1 MENFTGS
8 MDDPVAQRW
17 NSSSIDFADLTIDRN
32 FALLLVS
39 LISAILWIVYITYY
53 NSRVLGYILTRLI
66 NKFYFQDDNFKIG
79 SFTLN
84 ALSGKIMFRDIV
96 YINYDYSLR
105 IQDGYLIFRW
115 WRSYVPKDVSEDLSH
130 SDTRLSIMLN
140 GFELHFYNRCDLYN
154 ELEKIFGL
162 EPVIKQQND
171 DDYTDRDKAMNDAN
185 EKRRRAQETV
195 RSEAA
200 MARTWRDLIPVI
212 KIDICSGRVV
222 FGNRLVPTTLSISVE
237 ESHLVY
243 STKPPASSLD
253 HLMHFVKAKAE
264 NCKVMLAPSP
274 NYTSMVDEPP
284 RYMGEGFVVMSSN
297 YIEVYFYMDEPGLVP
312 EQPVLLQLANGDIVE
327 SAPPIWGV
335 DIKCGKGTD
344 FSYGPWADRQR
355 DHLFKFFFPPNYKN
369 LEVTPQPKPGDIRQT
384 QSFDIRLS
392 TLNEATI
399 DILFTKNKE
408 TNAVHINIGAGSYLE
423 VTLPWIVLQDGYTTK
438 ITGQL
443 LHLEATTSLQY
454 RSLAE
459 SETLEYTVKC
469 HYPLVWNHHQCW
481 QLSLTGCKATT
492 HLVYTHIDFFQDLI
506 NDWSTKA
513 RPDILHFVPY
523 TWKISLLLKECEVV
537 TVSNQYNWIDCSS
550 TNQEN
555 NHVAFCGDLLDVSF
569 DLPFVDFL
577 PDFIP
582 LKIWVQ
588 GEAVDMSL
596 YLPEVNTSKLL
607 LLSLDKNMKLVP
619 CRLKASK
626 WRRKCVKSQGW
637 VDCWSV
643 PIVALSVRY
652 NYHPIPPLGP
662 EPQADITTPEK
673 EEILL
678 SPMRIP
684 RMRKQPQINWT
695 LDGNK
700 FDRTTLPPDKVS
712 VELEVGPSILLAYGT
727 IITSFMNLLENI
739 FGEDQTFTD
748 MQKTPNMETFYWS
761 SDNTKL
767 NDKSSVNQHTEI
779 SIDDSTDSSK
789 GPFDP
794 RHYRP
799 LDVTVSIIIHDIQA
813 HLVKNCSESEPPCP
827 VILIE
832 RFGFEM
838 DKSFRETKLQL
849 LLSPSILVSANNLSR
864 SNPTNSGALY
874 QGHLMLSSFQLRGNG
889 FFSDTNRTV
898 EEDTVE
904 YAWMMELQLG
914 QLTGRL
920 TLPQLYQIISS
931 LETFLL
937 LICDSENE
945 LVPPNPARQCHHGLN
960 NVMCAET
967 DLTLKYRCP
976 TANEIKYK
984 MIRVAIDLIDI
995 YIADS
1000 NTTLQTWISPVRLS
1014 FCNLHGSGFGTG
1026 VTGLLPNIKLALY
1039 TQTNMQANTHHH
1051 SNGSNNS
1058 QNKPPESDNW
1068 VGVGSVALGPLL
1080 IEAASSLPQTP
1091 KNLHLVQQKFLK
1103 LHDDKTKRL
1112 WFLWP
1117 VEGKSS
1123 QCGCTGGCAFFGSNR
1138 NGPNFLKPNPNDLN
1152 EGINVA
1158 MFNIIE
1164 TTPGE
1169 YGYGQSLLHQGQLV
1183 FHTPPY
1189 NSLNVCL
1196 QPTNVATLIPS
1207 PLPQNLNKSPQS
1219 AERRSLTRRF
1229 SYTSMSKGS
1238 NNLLVSS
1245 TKSDVPYARL
1255 VDSSVPLGSTKID
1268 SDSKLNKSILN
1279 VPQMES
1285 SVSDSKLALSCGAK
1299 DNANVTGKKPAPSE
1313 TESFVVP
1320 KVPVR
1325 SVAVSESHYS
1335 LNSQVPPEDTLP
1347 AEVQRTMSITSENHS
1362 EAFFSADEDMFPSR
1376 SSSLKHS
1383 FGSRHSNPRDKSS
1396 FGINDITNE
1405 KWTSSAPKSEAVD
1418 IPDTISNLSTGV
1430 QPDSESG
1437 SVSST
1442 SFISAISSQEDMT
1455 LVNLHMQ
1462 TNKPIVD
1469 SPLLMAS
1476 YMHNLPQYKCP
1487 NWTCCSLPS
1496 GSDVFTLP
1504 LFKRAD
1510 DGTLVYVGQKY
1521 LPSFEPVGKIN
1532 ILRLVSKKDHNNQN
1546 QHGPYS
1552 NLPPHFNSQVKAHP
1566 YPQGWW
1572 DVQQTVQDSQENTTE
1587 KSTAST
1593 VTTTSDSKS
1602 GLFIKLR
1609 GEIDIML
1616 TPLVLESTQKFVESL
1631 TPVLANIHPITNWLP
1646 QMQDRSQSNLV
1657 TDKDDKCKLATIPHS
1672 NVYEESICESLQAT
1686 VTIPKVNMIFI
1697 QSSVVEDMISF
1708 SALDNIQDLTCVS
1721 LFGVSVE
1728 NIIAK
1733 YVSTRKNL
1741 ESVQLYYRPTL
1752 RALGSKK
1759 SFGIMKGPR
1768 ALISAQTS
1776 GKRRGPERG
1785 EPVYIEASQQ
1795 QCEDTTITLNVG
1807 KVHGQLRRIRNESSQ
1822 LKDVTITGIPCQH
1835 SKVSFKFIRV
1845 DSCAKGCESMC
1856 CQNGTATE
1864 AQKDTPIGFIMF
1876 ECGLE
1881 GISIKVSKHS
1891 QSHKPQ
1897 TQTEEKKPLRPDNES
1912 CRESVK
1918 SAEETKPEKDRS
1930 TKSRT
1935 SGIEDLFRKRDSS
1948 SKPSTPNLGSAQPPP
1963 VPPPPEPSTPG
1974 PEEPSNNDS
1983 TTTVVPLKDN
1993 GNTSSCAIDLKV
2005 VWFNFAAPPR
2015 TPITKKIDYTR
2026 LDWNLLSTASP
2037 AINAWMNPCNR
2048 LGIRVVALYRAY
2060 ARRLTATAAS
2070 LMAAALDLAPHH
2082 TLPKSRYGRHT
2093 PMAKQLREEPSLQL
2107 CAVLLRYALQ
2117 ADAAAVQ
2124 ADLAERHLPSLST
2137 LRQLCAVLLR
2147 YALQADA
2154 AAVQADLAE
2163 RHLPSLSTLRQG
2175 VIVLSRQWKN
2185 ILYTPLLLEH
2195 NYKSKVMKPLNVTF
2209 ALPDLLEDSV
2219 EGWQEYP
2226 LETEALDENCLLLNM
2241 DVDKVNLPA
2250 SGAAASPR
2258 PHSFP
2263 STPPSDLDRAVR
2275 AAMEDVAKK
2284 LYKLKV
2290 SPKVD
2295 FSTPTSVD
2303 YGTLKEDLPTVGSN
2317 PSLYSPHGSDENI
2330 KNDRAREDLYQWMA
2344 KQEPIKVEAKSKKPI
2359 IPPSKMNPRAVA
2371 AAMPACSLYPLQGSL
2386 MLLDAHLVFQPFLAA
2401 LGVSPHQVTQG
2412 SQTHATIPSETPA
2425 FLCEKVSIDVDL
2437 KKVADMAVDD
2447 LIQRQNVLYISRG
2460 QLKKHISTMLNFNIS
2475 IRFISQQVNM
2485 PLLRLLHQI
2494 SNMYQNVKDTQI
2506 ELRTQ
2511 TKISH
2516 RQNKHTSEN
2525 LVSVTSLEKEVQ
2537 YATLEPKW
2545 DIMAPTLTPELGLSV
2560 PQSLSQQK
2568 LSQPTRPR
2576 PQSFAQKLRSTGKSV
2591 KGKLGYSSLNE
2602 GAHTP
2607 MYAAGVGAGAGRGA
2621 GPHVTAGTPPGP
2633 GPHASLGS
2641 PVGPGPHASLSSP
2654 SADAADGKLAPRC
2667 WRTVYLLLDLYAN
2680 MPDAETI
2687 THRFSVTTD
2696 IPEHYRHSRPA
2707 RPSSREQNTSNSS
2720 SSAANMGM
2728 VVVGVA
2734 RIHRTR
2740 LLASLSGLKL
2750 EAEITSLQASLSASR
2765 SRQWSLSG
2773 NLGRTM
2779 IVLLEGLAPN
2789 HQTVVRVSVGKSQA
2803 LYGWEAGRQ
2812 GATALLSVGGV
2823 RVDLPQHPVALH
2835 GVMTRSSRQLSSTLQ
2850 ELGVTRTSSRL
2861 SRAGPGGPAGGAGG
2875 SGSSSEGSPAPAPR
2889 PPRPPRPPPAHA
2901 LLNPLHLHFS
2911 ILLQSLSIT
2920 AALLPSLQAQYKMEQ
2935 VQSSGVTGNKA
2946 QFTVELQQH
2955 SLSFVTKL
2963 QVSEAN
2969 IPASAAVW
2977 LPGVHVAGRVL
2988 EQRGAAR
2995 REGALLRAGRYVA
3008 ASADIGLF
3016 EHTLSTDLLNHLV
3029 FVQKVFMKEVN
3040 EVVQK
3045 VYGGEKPVPLWNE
3058 EEASTSA
3065 LSRILFS
3072 LTIRIKRIQLTATT
3086 PSNSAVRLE
3095 TGAVEFEIS
3104 NRVQNVQQ
3112 PTEPH
3117 EVRLFARAQVDVNL
3131 SLGQLIR
3138 NAMFEEAEP
3147 EFQQYAFFNTR
3158 ISMRNAFQDEMVC
3171 GDDKEVVLITL
3182 KRPLIYIQPVAVDK
3196 AILVWLNYKN
3206 AYEYWNEKRLNLNK
3220 EVLTATQQVFEKVQL
3235 TSQITTPHLST
3246 LFLQLNVDDIGICL
3260 PLNQPPMEVNEVVQ
3274 KVYGG
3279 EKPVPL
3285 WNEEEASTSALSRIL
3300 FSLTIRIKRIQLTAT
3315 TPSNSA
3321 VRLET
3326 GAVEFEIS
3334 NRVQNVQQ
3342 PTEPHE
3348 VRLFARAQVDV
3359 NLSLGQL
3366 IRNAMFEEAEPEF
3379 QQYAFFNTR
3388 ISMRNAFQ
3396 DEMVCGDDKE
3406 VVLITLKRPL
3416 IYIQPVAVDKAIL
3429 VWLNYKN
3436 AYEYWNEKRLNL
3448 NKEVLT
3454 ATQQVFEKV
3463 QLTSQI
3469 TTPHLSTLFLQ
3480 LNVDD
3485 IGICLPLNQPPMAR
3499 WGLGRGAWGAWCGE
3513 GEARGAVVVT
3523 LDATNIG
3530 ACSSGALVSKGRFV
3544 GLCLR
3549 FADDFEASLDD
3560 WKPRPDEPSL
3570 NVCCVSEGTYEVCSR
3585 TTAAKHNENAKW
3597 FLNVSWQMEGVDI
3610 HLDVNVGKQ
3619 LSALGHTLTMLT
3631 GYEEE
3636 DPLKMDYES
3645 DLDDEA
3651 DNSKDSQ
3658 ESIILRRKYTDHLPA
3673 FVFDTSIDAKK
3684 RSKLIEKEMNEQAK
3698 IINDLRT
3705 LGASH
3710 TTIEYEMKRL
3720 HDLEAL
3726 VFKDFRRDMIQKLRR
3741 QSVRASSITKGKLGL
3756 GSNRSKSFVVPSPP
3770 QERKDFEGA
3779 GEPNLAMSPGVGDS
3793 GETLLLGDEDN
3804 RLADIIEGGSW
3815 SSMESEPLTGP
3826 SRSASLRGPRPGTGG
3841 SRPLA
3846 TPSVQRQS
3854 SLPAHPDHWPDELE
3868 GVELRRKHE
3877 HSVPQSEGPGSEN
3890 KTNKAKTAEPNIDF
3904 ELDVKVYINSGKCVL
3919 HTKEPSKEDDSIK
3932 IGRMRVGR
3940 SASGGLAEGSG
3951 AGGSPTA
3958 ARRKQPHPRHQP
3970 TLDLTVFRVP
3980 GLDLKVHYESKTL
3993 PEEATSPQ
4001 TVPPLPSLN
4010 VGARKVGV
4018 KKAALFAWIT
4028 LQSIPEETI
4037 ISPHI
4042 LEFLEQTLEPIPTKA
4057 SFSTP
4062 TPEAESGSRSRS
4074 VEGASYGQYVY
4085 ASFPVDVIVHF
4096 HMQPSTFR
4104 FSCLP
4109 ASRVECLLQLP
4120 SLQIVFSS
4128 KRASDEEMA
4137 EPAVA
4142 MGGLSVTGCLAD
4154 FSVNMF
4160 HPYGGKKSSLK
4171 EAQWSPLSDT
4181 ERKDSLSINVEFVKF
4196 HLSRSRKLDFQ
4207 TDQDQSKAT
4216 VRFSTIVDVGSA
4228 WFKYDMRR
4236 LGEILAFPKAW
4247 YRRTIV
4253 RRMFLGDLSLHDT
4266 RDHGTS
4272 SNAPVS
4278 PVLPQREK
4286 TKTVDHQKPKESKA
4300 AAPAM
4305 GAAWETLVLF
4315 AVNFTKL
4322 NVHMNMGNVMGNV
4335 SWQSRDFNCSGRLS
4349 IGSTGHRNM
4358 LLGVALAG
4366 SELDARGGIVGGAIA
4381 LSSIDTYVHIEE
4393 EAGCNPGHV
4402 CGVRLAALELRL
4414 EYMGTPV
4421 LMARVS
4427 RLQAALRDEWLARCR
4442 QPPHHPHRPTS
4453 RPAIILTHGTLS
4465 WHQLQILMS
4474 RSTTPDLLKMQLK
4487 LEEFFTQQFKS
4498 SKRVFSSLHPNYTN
4512 SRRDRREP
4520 PPAAA
4525 AAAGEA
4531 GSAPAPELR
4540 HHRHWQE
4547 VLYLVSGM
4555 QLSTLPTPLPAN
4567 GTVLG
4572 GTMELH
4578 GSNIS
4583 LACFHGNSF
4592 KSKSWALFSLK
4603 DPCIS
4608 FATEAQQVAS
4618 EEGSMEV
4625 HVVQSL
4631 TASLGS
4637 TGSGARA
4644 HVSQATVCRMTR
4656 ALLFPPQF
4664 KTLREWF
4671 HYAFANSEIDAIELF
4686 PSLERE
4692 TNTSSSGAG
4701 STNSTERKAGAA
4713 DKHVREVIFALPSLQ
4728 LHLRT
4733 HHLQAHAPPTDTDEK
4748 PVVECSFITEFEDHI
4763 FVSVDAEAFLFLH
4776 DLISSYI
4783 KEKDRVMPGAS
4794 RAGWA
4799 ESGGA
4804 STSASRAGAAPRPEG
4819 VAQDYRDYRC
4829 VTWHLEPTVRLLSW
4843 AGKSIEP
4850 YGVDYILQKLGFSH
4864 ARTTI
4869 PKWLQRGTLDP
4880 LDKLLSLV
4888 LLRLVAIVPHK

>member
-1 MENFTGS
+1 MST
-8 MDDPVAQRW
+8 DDGAPVAQGW
-17 NSSSIDFADLTIDRN
+17 NSTLSDYMEITMDRN

-96 YINYDYSLR
+96 YINYDYTLR

-162 EPVIKQQND
+162 EPVIKQPND

-355 DHLFKFFFPPNYKN
+355 DHLFRFFFPPNYKN
-369 LEVTPQPKPGDIRQT
+369 LEVTPQPKPGDVRQT

-748 MQKTPNMETFYWS
+748 MQKSPSAETFYWS
-761 SDNTKL
+761 SENAKA

-779 SIDDSTDSSK
+779 SMDDSTDSSK

-827 VILIE
+827 VVLIE

-864 SNPTNSGALY
+864 SNTTNSGALY

-945 LVPPNPARQCHHGLN
+945 LVPPNPARQCHHGMN
-960 NVMCAET
+960 NVMCQET

-1000 NTTLQTWISPVRLS
+1000 NTTLQSWISPVRLS
-1014 FCNLHGSGFGTG
+1014 YCNLHGSGFGTG

-1039 TQTNMQANTHHH
+1039 TQTNMQTNTHHH

-1169 YGYGQSLLHQGQLV
+1169 YGYGQSLLHSGQLV

-1255 VDSSVPLGSTKID
+1255 VDSSVPLGSSKID

-1285 SVSDSKLALSCGAK
+1285 SVSDSKLALSCGVK
-1299 DNANVTGKKPAPSE
+1299 EPGKKPATGEAE
-1313 TESFVVP
+1313 TFVVP

-1335 LNSQVPPEDTLP
+1335 LNSQVPPEETLNQ
-1347 AEVQRTMSITSENHS
+1347 EVQRTMSITSENHS

-1383 FGSRHSNPRDKSS
+1383 FGSRHSNTRDKSS

-1405 KWTSSAPKSEAVD
+1405 KWNNSAPKSEAVD

-1487 NWTCCSLPS
+1487 NWSSCSLPS

-1521 LPSFEPVGKIN
+1521 LPSFEPLGKIN
-1532 ILRLVSKKDHNNQN
+1532 ILRLVAKKDLNNQN

-1602 GLFIKLR
+1602 GVFVKLR

-1631 TPVLANIHPITNWLP
+1631 TPILANIHPITVINHLRLLCISSVSSANVLKQKQYVQNWLP

-1672 NVYEESICESLQAT
+1672 NVYEESILESLQAT

-1733 YVSTRKNL
+1733 YVSNRKNL

-1822 LKDVTITGIPCQH
+1822 LKDVTVTGIPCQH

-1856 CQNGTATE
+1856 CQNGTPAE
-1864 AQKDTPIGFIMF
+1864 AQKDSPIGFIMF

-1918 SAEETKPEKDRS
+1918 SAEESKPDKERS

-1948 SKPSTPNLGSAQPPP
+1948 SKPSTPNLGNAQPPP

-1974 PEEPSNNDS
+1974 PDEPSNNDS

-2137 LRQLCAVLLR
+2137 LRQ
-2147 YALQADA
+2147 
-2154 AAVQADLAE
+2154 
-2163 RHLPSLSTLRQG
+2163 G

-2241 DVDKVNLPA
+2241 DVDKVNLPTTGVEA
-2250 SGAAASPR
+2250 CPR

-2263 STPPSDLDRAVR
+2263 STPPSVR
-2275 AAMEDVAKK
+2275 AAQSSRASLVFPS
-2284 LYKLKV
+2284 L
-2290 SPKVD
+2290 P
-2295 FSTPTSVD
+2295 FSTRKPAFHDDAIAID

-2344 KQEPIKVEAKSKKPI
+2344 KQEPIKVEPKSKKPI

-2401 LGVSPHQVTQG
+2401 LGVSPNQVTQG
-2412 SQTHATIPSETPA
+2412 ESKNKSGSGDGVNSGSGGPPALDSLGSKLSLIAWMDMFRIDIVVSDLAARDRRHAGKGKGSQPHGAPSETPA

-2516 RQNKHTSEN
+2516 RQNKHTSSSVSDFREN

-2545 DIMAPTLTPELGLSV
+2545 DLMAGATLTPELSATV

-2568 LSQPTRPR
+2568 LAQPATRPR

-2607 MYAAGVGAGAGRGA
+2607 MYAAGSSAT
-2621 GPHVTAGTPPGP
+2621 GP
-2633 GPHASLGS
+2633 AS
-2641 PVGPGPHASLSSP
+2641 PGPGPHASLSSP

-2696 IPEHYRHSRPA
+2696 IPEHYRHSRTQ

-2750 EAEITSLQASLSASR
+2750 EAEITSLQASFSASR
-2765 SRQWSLSG
+2765 SRQWSLTG

-2779 IVLLEGLAPN
+2779 IVLLEGVAPN

-2861 SRAGPGGPAGGAGG
+2861 SRAAPGGAAPGGAAPG

-2889 PPRPPRPPPAHA
+2889 PPRQARAPPPHP

-2946 QFTVELQQH
+2946 QFTVDLQQH

-2963 QVSEAN
+2963 QVAEAN
-2969 IPASAAVW
+2969 IPAEAAVW

-2995 REGALLRAGRYVA
+2995 QEGALLRAGRYVA

-3260 PLNQPPMEVNEVVQ
+3260 PLNQPPM
-3274 KVYGG
+3274 
-3279 EKPVPL
+3279 
-3285 WNEEEASTSALSRIL
+3285 
-3300 FSLTIRIKRIQLTAT
+3300 
-3315 TPSNSA
+3315 
-3321 VRLET
+3321 
-3326 GAVEFEIS
+3326 
-3334 NRVQNVQQ
+3334 
-3342 PTEPHE
+3342 
-3348 VRLFARAQVDV
+3348 
-3359 NLSLGQL
+3359 
-3366 IRNAMFEEAEPEF
+3366 
-3379 QQYAFFNTR
+3379 
-3388 ISMRNAFQ
+3388 
-3396 DEMVCGDDKE
+3396 
-3406 VVLITLKRPL
+3406 
-3416 IYIQPVAVDKAIL
+3416 
-3429 VWLNYKN
+3429 
-3436 AYEYWNEKRLNL
+3436 
-3448 NKEVLT
+3448 
-3454 ATQQVFEKV
+3454 
-3463 QLTSQI
+3463 
-3469 TTPHLSTLFLQ
+3469 
-3480 LNVDD
+3480 
-3485 IGICLPLNQPPMAR
+3485 AR

-3523 LDATNIG
+3523 LESTNIG

-3560 WKPRPDEPSL
+3560 WKPRADEPSL

-3597 FLNVSWQMEGVDI
+3597 FLNVSWEMEGVDI

-3756 GSNRSKSFVVPSPP
+3756 GSNRSKSFVVPTPP
-3770 QERKDFEGA
+3770 QERKDFEGLV
-3779 GEPNLAMSPGVGDS
+3779 EPNLAMSPGVGDS

-3826 SRSASLRGPRPGTGG
+3826 SRSASLRGPRGG
-3841 SRPLA
+3841 AGSSRALA
-3846 TPSVQRQS
+3846 APAVQRQS

-3868 GVELRRKHE
+3868 GVELRRKHTD
-3877 HSVPQSEGPGSEN
+3877 HSGLQSEGLSSEKQTSKS
-3890 KTNKAKTAEPNIDF
+3890 KTTEPNIDF

-3940 SASGGLAEGSG
+3940 SASGGLAEG
-3951 AGGSPTA
+3951 ATGGSSSPTA
-3958 ARRKQPHPRHQP
+3958 ARRKAPHARHQP
-3970 TLDLTVFRVP
+3970 VLDLTVFRVP

-3993 PEEATSPQ
+3993 PEEANSPQ
-4001 TVPPLPSLN
+4001 TVPPMPSLNLN
-4010 VGARKVGV
+4010 VGARKVGI

-4207 TDQDQSKAT
+4207 TEQDQSKAT

-4266 RDHGTS
+4266 RDHGPSS

-4286 TKTVDHQKPKESKA
+4286 MKTVPEQKSKDSSKA
-4300 AAPAM
+4300 SAPAM

-4335 SWQSRDFNCSGRLS
+4335 SWQSRDFNCTGRLS

-4358 LLGVALAG
+4358 LVGVALAS
-4366 SELDARGGIVGGAIA
+4366 SELDARGGIVGGAIS

-4427 RLQAALRDEWLARCR
+4427 RLQAALRDEWLARNR
-4442 QPPHHPHRPTS
+4442 HPAHHPHRPTS

-4512 SRRDRREP
+4512 ARRDRREP
-4520 PPAAA
+4520 PAAAPAPAEGAAPPPAAA
-4525 AAAGEA
+4525 
-4531 GSAPAPELR
+4531 ELR
-4540 HHRHWQE
+4540 HHRHWQK
-4547 VLYLVSGM
+4547 VLQLVSGM

-4578 GSNIS
+4578 GTNIS

-4618 EEGSMEV
+4618 EEGEMEV

-4631 TASLGS
+4631 TASLGGLGPG
-4637 TGSGARA
+4637 GSGARA
-4644 HVSQATVCRMTR
+4644 HVSMATVCRMTR

-4664 KTLREWF
+4664 KTLKEWF

-4686 PSLERE
+4686 PSLERDP
-4692 TNTSSSGAG
+4692 TGTTSSNTSGSSAN
-4701 STNSTERKAGAA
+4701 TNSTERNKAAA

-4733 HHLQAHAPPTDTDEK
+4733 HHLQAHTPPTESDEK

-4783 KEKDRVMPGAS
+4783 KEKDRLMPGGARAS
-4794 RAGWA
+4794 WA
-4799 ESGGA
+4799 DANAPGGA
-4804 STSASRAGAAPRPEG
+4804 RARPEG
-4819 VAQDYRDYRC
+4819 PPQDYRDYRC

>member
-1 MENFTGS
+1 MNDTGS
-8 MDDPVAQRW
+8 LDPVAERW
-17 NSSSIDFADLTIDRN
+17 NSSSIDFAEITMDRN

-39 LISAILWIVYITYY
+39 LVSAMLWVVYITYY

-66 NKFYFQDDNFKIG
+66 NRFYFQDENFKIG

-84 ALSGKIMFRDIV
+84 ALSGKIMFCDIV
-96 YINYDYSLR
+96 YINYDYTLR

-140 GFELHFYNRCDLYN
+140 GFELHFYNRCDLYA
-154 ELEKIFGL
+154 ELEKTFGL
-162 EPVIKQQND
+162 DPVIKQQHD
-171 DDYTDRDKAMNDAN
+171 DDDSTDRDKAMNDAN
-185 EKRRRAQETV
+185 EKRRRAQDTV

-212 KIDICSGRVV
+212 KIDVCTGRVV
-222 FGNRLVPTTLSISVE
+222 FGNRLVPTTFSVSVE
-237 ESHLVY
+237 EAHLMY

-274 NYTSMVDEPP
+274 NYTAMVDEPP

-327 SAPPIWGV
+327 SAPPIWGL

-355 DHLFKFFFPPNYKN
+355 DHLFRFFFPPDYKS
-369 LEVTPQPKPGDIRQT
+369 LVVTPQPKPGDRRQM

-481 QLSLTGCKATT
+481 QLSLTGCKATA
-492 HLVYTHIDFFQDLI
+492 HFVYTHIDFFQDLT
-506 NDWSTKA
+506 NDWSSKA

-537 TVSNQYNWIDCSS
+537 TLSNQYNWVDCSS

-577 PDFIP
+577 PDVIP

-596 YLPEVNTSKLL
+596 YLPEVNTSRLL
-607 LLSLDKNMKLVP
+607 LLSIDKNMKLIP

-626 WRRKCVKSQGW
+626 WRRKCVKTQGW

-652 NYHPIPPLGP
+652 DYHPIPPLGP

-678 SPMRIP
+678 SPIRIP
-684 RMRKQPQINWT
+684 RMRKQPQINWAI
-695 LDGNK
+695 DGNN
-700 FDRTTLPPDKVS
+700 FDRTTLAPDKVS

-727 IITSFMNLLENI
+727 IITSFLNLLENI
-739 FGEDQTFTD
+739 FGEDQIFTD
-748 MQKTPNMETFYWS
+748 MQKAPSMETYFWS
-761 SDNTKL
+761 GENPTKL
-767 NDKSSVNQHTEI
+767 NDRSSINQHTEI
-779 SIDDSTDSSK
+779 SIDENSDSSK

-794 RHYRP
+794 RRVRP

-813 HLVKNCSESEPPCP
+813 HLVKNCSENEPPCP

-849 LLSPSILVSANNLSR
+849 LLSPSILVSSNSPSR
-864 SNPTNSGALY
+864 SGSNGSNNSSAL
-874 QGHLMLSSFQLRGNG
+874 QNGHLMLSSFQLRGNG
-889 FFSDTNRTV
+889 FFSDTNRSV

-937 LICDSENE
+937 LICDNENE
-945 LVPPNPARQCHHGLN
+945 LTAPKTARQCHHGLN
-960 NVMCAET
+960 NVLCPET

-976 TANEIKYK
+976 TSNEIKYR
-984 MIRVAIDLIDI
+984 MIRVAIDLIDL
-995 YIADS
+995 YIADT
-1000 NTTLQTWISPVRLS
+1000 NTTLQSWLSPIRLS
-1014 FCNLHGSGFGTG
+1014 FCNLHGAGFGTG
-1026 VTGLLPNIKLALY
+1026 ITGLLPNIKLALF

-1051 SNGSNNS
+1051 SSGSNGS
-1058 QNKPPESDNW
+1058 QNKVPDNDNW
-1068 VGVGSVALGPLL
+1068 VGVGSMSLGPLL
-1080 IEAASSLPQTP
+1080 IEAASSLPQSP
-1091 KNLHLVQQKFLK
+1091 KNMHLVQQKFMK
-1103 LHDDKTKRL
+1103 LHDEKFKRL
-1112 WFLWP
+1112 WFLWAS
-1117 VEGKSS
+1117 EGKGT

-1138 NGPNFLKPNPNDLN
+1138 NGANFLKPSPSDLH
-1152 EGINVA
+1152 EGLNIAIFNV
-1158 MFNIIE
+1158 IE

-1196 QPTNVATLIPS
+1196 QPMNVSTLIPS
-1207 PLPQNLNKSPQS
+1207 PLPQNLSKSPQS

-1229 SYTSMSKGS
+1229 SYTSVGKGS
-1238 NNLLVSS
+1238 NNVLVSS

-1255 VDSSVPLGSTKID
+1255 VDSSVPLGSSKID
-1268 SDSKLNKSILN
+1268 SDSKLNKTILN

-1285 SVSDSKLALSCGAK
+1285 SVSDSKLTLSCGIKDGTAK
-1299 DNANVTGKKPAPSE
+1299 KQIPPENDQ
-1313 TESFVVP
+1313 FVVP
-1320 KVPVR
+1320 RMPPR

-1335 LNSQVPPEDTLP
+1335 LNSQHPHEDAVLQ
-1347 AEVQRTMSITSENHS
+1347 EVRRTMSITSENHS

-1383 FGSRHSNPRDKSS
+1383 FGSRHSKKDKAAYA
-1396 FGINDITNE
+1396 IADATNE
-1405 KWTSSAPKSEAVD
+1405 KWLNVAARSELD
-1418 IPDTISNLSTGV
+1418 KPPDTISNLSAGV

-1437 SVSST
+1437 SVSSN

-1469 SPLLMAS
+1469 SPLLMSS
-1476 YMHNLPQYKCP
+1476 YMNNLPQYKCC
-1487 NWTCCSLPS
+1487 NWATCSLPS

-1504 LFKRAD
+1504 LFRRAE
-1510 DGTLVYVGQKY
+1510 DGSLVYVGQKY
-1521 LPSFEPVGKIN
+1521 LPNFEPVGKVHTLKLIA
-1532 ILRLVSKKDHNNQN
+1532 RKDGQSQN
-1546 QHGPYS
+1546 QHGPFS
-1552 NLPPHFNSQVKAHP
+1552 NLTPHFNSQIKAHP
-1566 YPQGWW
+1566 YPQAWW
-1572 DVQQTVQDSQENTTE
+1572 DLQQNVQDNQENTTD
-1587 KSTAST
+1587 KSTASS
-1593 VTTTSDSKS
+1593 VTTTSDSKN
-1602 GLFIKLR
+1602 GLFVKLR
-1609 GEIDIML
+1609 GEIDVML
-1616 TPLVLESTQKFVESL
+1616 TPLVLESIQKFVESL
-1631 TPVLANIHPITNWLP
+1631 TPVLANIHPITVINHLRLLCISSVESSNILKQKQYVLNWLP
-1646 QMQDRSQSNLV
+1646 QMQARNETSIIME
-1657 TDKDDKCKLATIPHS
+1657 KDDKCKLATIPHS
-1672 NVYEESICESLQAT
+1672 NVYEETICDQLQAT
-1686 VTIPKVNMIFI
+1686 VTVPKVNIIFI

-1728 NIIAK
+1728 NIVAK
-1733 YVSTRKNL
+1733 YASSRKTL

-1768 ALISAQTS
+1768 ALISTQAS
-1776 GKRRGPERG
+1776 GRKRGPEKG
-1785 EPVYIEASQQ
+1785 EPVYIETSQQ
-1795 QCEDTTITLNVG
+1795 QCEDTTITLNIG
-1807 KVHGQLRRIRNESSQ
+1807 KVHGQLRRTRNDSSQ
-1822 LKDVTITGIPCQH
+1822 LKDAAITGIPCQH
-1835 SKVSFKFIRV
+1835 SKVAFKFIRA
-1845 DSCAKGCESMC
+1845 DSCAKGCDSMG
-1856 CQNGTATE
+1856 CQNGASE
-1864 AQKDTPIGFIMF
+1864 GQKENAIGYIMF
-1876 ECGLE
+1876 ECGIE
-1881 GISIKVSKHS
+1881 GVSVKVSKHS
-1891 QSHKPQ
+1891 QSHKPN
-1897 TQTEEKKPLRPDNES
+1897 EEKKATRPDSES
-1912 CRESVK
+1912 CKESIK
-1918 SAEETKPEKDRS
+1918 SAEELKPDKEKE
-1930 TKSRT
+1930 KSKRT
-1935 SGIEDLFRKRDSS
+1935 SGIEDLFRKKESN
-1948 SKPSTPNLGSAQPPP
+1948 SKPSTPNLGSAQPPQVPP
-1963 VPPPPEPSTPG
+1963 VPPEPATPA
-1974 PEEPSNNDS
+1974 PDEPSNDS
-1983 TTTVVPLKDN
+1983 AATVVPVKDS
-1993 GNTSSCAIDLKV
+1993 GNTSSCSIDLKV

-2048 LGIRVVALYRAY
+2048 LGIRVVALYRAR
-2060 ARRLTATAAS
+2060 ARRLAATAAS
-2070 LMAAALDLAPHH
+2070 LMASALDRAPTQ

-2137 LRQLCAVLLR
+2137 LRQ
-2147 YALQADA
+2147 
-2154 AAVQADLAE
+2154 
-2163 RHLPSLSTLRQG
+2163 G
-2175 VIVLSRQWKN
+2175 VIVLTRQWKN
-2185 ILYTPLLLEH
+2185 ILYTPLLLDH
-2195 NYKSKVMKPLNVTF
+2195 NYKSKVMRPLNVTF

-2219 EGWQEYP
+2219 EGWQEYQFDN
-2226 LETEALDENCLLLNM
+2226 EGLDENCLLLNM
-2241 DVDKVNLPA
+2241 DVDKLVTSLPTSA
-2250 SGAAASPR
+2250 PAAPAR
-2258 PHSFP
+2258 AHSYP
-2263 STPPSDLDRAVR
+2263 STPPSVRAVQSSR
-2275 AAMEDVAKK
+2275 ASLVFPSLPFTRKPPFQDDAIAN
-2284 LYKLKV
+2284 
-2290 SPKVD
+2290 
-2295 FSTPTSVD
+2295 

-2317 PSLYSPHGSDENI
+2317 PSLYSQGSGENI
-2330 KNDRAREDLYQWMA
+2330 SSDRAREDLYQWMA
-2344 KQEPIKVEAKSKKPI
+2344 KQEPIKVEPKSKKPI
-2359 IPPSKMNPRAVA
+2359 IPASKMNPRAVA

-2386 MLLDAHLVFQPFLAA
+2386 MLLDAHLVFQPFLSA
-2401 LGVSPHQVTQG
+2401 LGVSPHQVAHGESKVTGVGAETG
-2412 SQTHATIPSETPA
+2412 SGLESLGSKLSLLAWVDVFRIDIVVGELARDRRHQNSKGKANVPQADIQSETPA
-2425 FLCEKVSIDVDL
+2425 FLCEKISIDVDL

-2494 SNMYQNVKDTQI
+2494 SNMYQNVKDTQS

-2511 TKISH
+2511 TNTSRRH
-2516 RQNKHTSEN
+2516 NKHPSVSDFPEN
-2525 LVSVTSLEKEVQ
+2525 VVSMSSLDKDSQ
-2537 YATLEPKW
+2537 YAVLDVGPKW
-2545 DIMAPTLTPELGLSV
+2545 DLPVTLGPDLTTVLGTDKETATP
-2560 PQSLSQQK
+2560 P
-2568 LSQPTRPR
+2568 RPR
-2576 PQSFAQKLRSTGKSV
+2576 PQSFAQKLRSTGKTV

-2607 MYAAGVGAGAGRGA
+2607 MFPVEAPPAPPPAPPGAGQ
-2621 GPHVTAGTPPGP
+2621 
-2633 GPHASLGS
+2633 
-2641 PVGPGPHASLSSP
+2641 
-2654 SADAADGKLAPRC
+2654 LAPRC

-2680 MPDAETI
+2680 MPDADTI
-2687 THRFSVTTD
+2687 THRFSVTTEL
-2696 IPEHYRHSRPA
+2696 PEAYRGRV
-2707 RPSSREQNTSNSS
+2707 RPSSREQNASNSS
-2720 SSAANMGM
+2720 SSNTAMGM

-2765 SRQWSLSG
+2765 ARQWSLSG
-2773 NLGRTM
+2773 NLGRTA
-2779 IVLLEGLAPN
+2779 IVLLEGPAPN

-2803 LYGWEAGRQ
+2803 LYSWEGGRL
-2812 GATALLSVGGV
+2812 GATALASIGSI

-2861 SRAGPGGPAGGAGG
+2861 SRGGGTGGGLA
-2875 SGSSSEGSPAPAPR
+2875 EEEEERSPPPAPR
-2889 PPRPPRPPPAHA
+2889 PPPPAPPPDP
-2901 LLNPLHLHFS
+2901 LLQPLQLQFS
-2911 ILLQSLSIT
+2911 LVLQSLSVT
-2920 AALLPSLQAQYKMEQ
+2920 AALLPSLQAQYKMER
-2935 VQSSGVTGNKA
+2935 VHSAGVTAGRA
-2946 QFTVELQQH
+2946 HFTVDLPHH

-2963 QVSEAN
+2963 QVTEAN
-2969 IPASAAVW
+2969 IPAAASVA
-2977 LPGVHVAGRVL
+2977 LPAVSCRARVL
-2988 EQRGAAR
+2988 DCGDPSDARAAPQTQPDSSTDGTNGAEAADTSQAAP
-2995 REGALLRAGRYVA
+2995 EGVVLRAGRYLSA
-3008 ASADIGLF
+3008 TADIGLF

-3058 EEASTSA
+3058 EEISSSA
-3065 LSRILFS
+3065 FSRILFS
-3072 LTIRIKRIQLTATT
+3072 LLIRIKRIQLTATT

-3095 TGAVEFEIS
+3095 TGAVEFELS
-3104 NRVQNVQQ
+3104 NRVQNVPQ
-3112 PTEPH
+3112 PAGPH
-3117 EVRLFARAQVDVNL
+3117 GLRLFARAQVDVNL

-3158 ISMRNAFQDEMVC
+3158 IAMRNAFQDEIVC
-3171 GDDKEVVLITL
+3171 EDDKEVVLITL

-3206 AYEYWNEKRLNLNK
+3206 AYEYWNEKRMSLTK

-3235 TSQITTPHLST
+3235 TSNISPPHLST

-3260 PLNQPPMEVNEVVQ
+3260 PLNQ
-3274 KVYGG
+3274 
-3279 EKPVPL
+3279 
-3285 WNEEEASTSALSRIL
+3285 
-3300 FSLTIRIKRIQLTAT
+3300 
-3315 TPSNSA
+3315 
-3321 VRLET
+3321 
-3326 GAVEFEIS
+3326 
-3334 NRVQNVQQ
+3334 
-3342 PTEPHE
+3342 
-3348 VRLFARAQVDV
+3348 
-3359 NLSLGQL
+3359 
-3366 IRNAMFEEAEPEF
+3366 
-3379 QQYAFFNTR
+3379 
-3388 ISMRNAFQ
+3388 
-3396 DEMVCGDDKE
+3396 
-3406 VVLITLKRPL
+3406 
-3416 IYIQPVAVDKAIL
+3416 
-3429 VWLNYKN
+3429 
-3436 AYEYWNEKRLNL
+3436 
-3448 NKEVLT
+3448 
-3454 ATQQVFEKV
+3454 
-3463 QLTSQI
+3463 
-3469 TTPHLSTLFLQ
+3469 
-3480 LNVDD
+3480 
-3485 IGICLPLNQPPMAR
+3485 LPLTT
-3499 WGLGRGAWGAWCGE
+3499 WGRGYE
-3513 GEARGAVVVT
+3513 LDSRGAVVVT
-3523 LDATNIG
+3523 LESTSIS
-3530 ACSSGALVSKGRFV
+3530 ACSSGSLVSKGRFV

-3560 WKPRPDEPSL
+3560 WKPDPGEACI

-3631 GYEEE
+3631 GFEEE

-3651 DNSKDSQ
+3651 DISKDSQ
-3658 ESIILRRKYTDHLPA
+3658 ESIVFRRKYTDHLPA

-3684 RSKLIEKEMNEQAK
+3684 RSKLIEKEMTEQAK
-3698 IINDLRT
+3698 IINDLRA

-3710 TTIEYEMKRL
+3710 STVEYEMRRL

-3756 GSNRSKSFVVPSPP
+3756 GSNRSHSFVSAPP
-3770 QERKDFEGA
+3770 PDVGL
-3779 GEPNLAMSPGVGDS
+3779 EPLGVGVGVSES
-3793 GETLLLGDEDN
+3793 GETLLLADDDT
-3804 RLADIIEGGSW
+3804 RLADIIEGTSW
-3815 SSMESEPLTGP
+3815 SSADSDPLTGAGP
-3826 SRSASLRGPRPGTGG
+3826 SRSSSLRGPRNGEGREGREGRGRVTFQGG
-3841 SRPLA
+3841 
-3846 TPSVQRQS
+3846 VQRQS
-3854 SLPAHPDHWPDELE
+3854 SLPAPWPPHLHLSQENLNASSTDTP
-3868 GVELRRKHE
+3868 GP
-3877 HSVPQSEGPGSEN
+3877 SQSNES
-3890 KTNKAKTAEPNIDF
+3890 KQSKAKTAEPNIDF
-3904 ELDVKVYINSGKCVL
+3904 ELDVKVHINSGKCVL
-3919 HTKEPSKEDDSIK
+3919 HTKEPGKEEELK
-3932 IGRMRVGR
+3932 IGSSKSRVGR
-3940 SASGGLAEGSG
+3940 SASGGLGD
-3951 AGGSPTA
+3951 TRR
-3958 ARRKQPHPRHQP
+3958 ARLPPP
-3970 TLDLTVFRVP
+3970 PDLTVFQVP
-3980 GLDLKVHYESKTL
+3980 GLQLKVHYESKTL
-3993 PEEATSPQ
+3993 PEESVSPQ
-4001 TVPPLPSLN
+4001 TIPNIPLNPTT
-4010 VGARKVGV
+4010 RKVGT
-4018 KKAALFAWIT
+4018 KKASLFAWIT

-4042 LEFLEQTLEPIPTKA
+4042 LEFLEQTLEPIPTKT
-4057 SFSTP
+4057 SFTAP
-4062 TPEAESGSRSRS
+4062 TSETENTSRNRTSGPPG
-4074 VEGASYGQYVY
+4074 EGSSEGVPGVAGSGEGYGQYVY

-4096 HMQPSTFR
+4096 HTRPSAFR

-4137 EPAVA
+4137 EPAIA

-4154 FSVNMF
+4154 FSVYIF

-4171 EAQWSPLSDT
+4171 EAQWSPLADT

-4196 HLSRSRKLDFQ
+4196 HLSRFRKLDFH
-4207 TDQDQSKAT
+4207 TDHDSKAT

-4236 LGEILAFPKAW
+4236 LSEILAFPKAW
-4247 YRRTIV
+4247 YRRSIV
-4253 RRMFLGDLSLHDT
+4253 RRLFLGDVSVHT
-4266 RDHGTS
+4266 AHQTYS
-4272 SNAPVS
+4272 SNVPAS

-4286 TKTVDHQKPKESKA
+4286 AKTAEPQKPKEDKSG
-4300 AAPAM
+4300 

-4315 AVNFTKL
+4315 AVNFERL

-4335 SWQSRDFNCSGRLS
+4335 SWQSRSLGAWGRLS
-4349 IGSTGHRNM
+4349 IGSTRRRQVAGR
-4358 LLGVALAG
+4358 VALGGAAL
-4366 SELDARGGIVGGAIA
+4366 EARGGIVGGSISLAAARAHVLLQQEPPAHVAA
-4381 LSSIDTYVHIEE
+4381 L
-4393 EAGCNPGHV
+4393 
-4402 CGVRLAALELRL
+4402 RLAALELRL
-4414 EYMGTPV
+4414 EYMGAPA
-4421 LMARVS
+4421 LLARLS
-4427 RLQAALRDEWLARCR
+4427 RLAAVLKDRW
-4442 QPPHHPHRPTS
+4442 QPPAATPS
-4453 RPAIILTHGTLS
+4453 ANRPATILAHGTLS
-4465 WHQLQILMS
+4465 WHQLQIAIS

-4498 SKRVFSSLHPNYTN
+4498 GKRVFSSLHSTAGPYQT
-4512 SRRDRREP
+4512 RLPREKRDHTA
-4520 PPAAA
+4520 AAA
-4525 AAAGEA
+4525 AAAGTNEPPQQQA
-4531 GSAPAPELR
+4531 ELR
-4540 HHRHWQE
+4540 HHRHWQK
-4547 VLYLVSGM
+4547 VL
-4555 QLSTLPTPLPAN
+4555 QLIAAAPHNKLHPR

-4572 GTMELH
+4572 GTLELQ

-4583 LACFHGNSF
+4583 LACFHGNSL
-4592 KSKSWALFSLK
+4592 KAKSWALFSLK

-4608 FATEAQQVAS
+4608 FATEAQQI
-4618 EEGSMEV
+4618 EDEDGSPEV
-4625 HVVQSL
+4625 HAVQSL
-4631 TASLGS
+4631 TASLGEGVS
-4637 TGSGARA
+4637 AGVGAGGA
-4644 HVSQATVCRMTR
+4644 GGPAAAGHQSLATVCRMTR
-4656 ALLFPPQF
+4656 TVLFPPQF
-4664 KTLREWF
+4664 KTLHEWF
-4671 HYAFANSEIDAIELF
+4671 HYAFADSEIDAIDQF
-4686 PSLERE
+4686 PSLERD
-4692 TNTSSSGAG
+4692 NTGTTG
-4701 STNSTERKAGAA
+4701 STGSAGAQSNKPS
-4713 DKHVREVIFALPSLQ
+4713 DRHVREVIFALPALQ
-4728 LHLRT
+4728 MHLRT
-4733 HHLQAHAPPTDTDEK
+4733 SHLQKAQPPTEHDDK

-4783 KEKDRVMPGAS
+4783 KEKERFMPG
-4794 RAGWA
+4794 R
-4799 ESGGA
+4799 SGDA
-4804 STSASRAGAAPRPEG
+4804 PAAPP
-4819 VAQDYRDYRC
+4819 VDFRDYRC
-4829 VTWHLEPTVRLLSW
+4829 LTWHLEPTVRLLSW

-4880 LDKLLSLV
+4880 VDKLLALV
-4888 LLRLVAIVPHK
+4888 LLRLVGLVPDK

>member
-1 MENFTGS
+1 MDNFTGS
-8 MDDPVAQRW
+8 LDQRW
-17 NSSSIDFADLTIDRN
+17 NTTSIADITMDRT

-39 LISAILWIVYITYY
+39 LISAILWVVYITYY

-66 NKFYFQDDNFKIG
+66 NKFYFQDENFKIG

-96 YINYDYSLR
+96 YINYDYTLR

-154 ELEKIFGL
+154 ELEKTFGL
-162 EPVIKQQND
+162 DSVIKQQNND
-171 DDYTDRDKAMNDAN
+171 DSTDRDKAMNDAN

-212 KIDICSGRVV
+212 KIDICSGRIV
-222 FGNRLVPTTLSISVE
+222 FGNRLVPTTLSISIE

-369 LEVTPQPKPGDIRQT
+369 LEVTPQPKPGDRRQM

-481 QLSLTGCKATT
+481 QLGLTGCKATT

-506 NDWSTKA
+506 NDWASKA

-577 PDFIP
+577 PDVIP

-596 YLPEVNTSKLL
+596 YLPEVNTSRLL
-607 LLSLDKNMKLVP
+607 LLSIDKNMKLVP

-684 RMRKQPQINWT
+684 RIRKQPQINWT
-695 LDGNK
+695 IDGNK

-748 MQKTPNMETFYWS
+748 MQRSPNIDTFYWTTENTTKMNDRS
-761 SDNTKL
+761 SI
-767 NDKSSVNQHTEI
+767 NQHTDI
-779 SIDDSTDSSK
+779 SIDDTSDTSK

-794 RHYRP
+794 RRYRP

-813 HLVKNCSESEPPCP
+813 HLVKNCSENEPPCP
-827 VILIE
+827 VVLIE

-849 LLSPSILVSANNLSR
+849 LLSPSILVSSNNLSR
-864 SNPTNSGALY
+864 PNPANSGPLY

-889 FFSDTNRTV
+889 FFSDSNRTV

-937 LICDSENE
+937 LICDNENE
-945 LVPPNPARQCHHGLN
+945 LVPPNPTKQCHHGLN
-960 NVMCAET
+960 TNMCSET
-967 DLTLKYRCP
+967 DMTLKYRCP
-976 TANEIKYK
+976 TANEIKYR

-995 YIADS
+995 YVADS
-1000 NTTLQTWISPVRLS
+1000 NTTLQTWISPIRLS
-1014 FCNLHGSGFGTG
+1014 FCNLHGAGFGTG
-1026 VTGLLPNIKLALY
+1026 VTGLLPNIKMALY
-1039 TQTNMQANTHHH
+1039 TQTNMQTNTHHH
-1051 SNGSNNS
+1051 SNGSNS
-1058 QNKPPESDNW
+1058 SHIKQTESENW

-1103 LHDDKTKRL
+1103 QHDDKTKRL

-1117 VEGKSS
+1117 NEGRTS

-1138 NGPNFLKPNPNDLN
+1138 NGANFLKPNPTDLN
-1152 EGINVA
+1152 EGINIA
-1158 MFNIIE
+1158 IFNIIE
-1164 TTPGE
+1164 NTPGE
-1169 YGYGQSLLHQGQLV
+1169 YGYGQSLLHAGQLV

-1189 NSLNVCL
+1189 NTLNVCL

-1219 AERRSLTRRF
+1219 VERRSLTRRF
-1229 SYTSMSKGS
+1229 SYTSMNKGS
-1238 NNLLVSS
+1238 NNILVSS

-1255 VDSSVPLGSTKID
+1255 VDSTVPLGTSKID
-1268 SDSKLNKSILN
+1268 SDSKLNKTILN

-1285 SVSDSKLALSCGAK
+1285 SVSDSKLALSCVAK
-1299 DNANVTGKKPAPSE
+1299 EHPNITTKKPVPPDSE
-1313 TESFVVP
+1313 TFVVP
-1320 KVPVR
+1320 KVPARV
-1325 SVAVSESHYS
+1325 VGVSESHYS
-1335 LNSQVPPEDTLP
+1335 LNSQPPQEDTL
-1347 AEVQRTMSITSENHS
+1347 AQEVQRTMSINSENHS

-1383 FGSRHSNPRDKSS
+1383 FGSRHSNPKDKSS
-1396 FGINDITNE
+1396 FGINDITTNE
-1405 KWTSSAPKSEAVD
+1405 KWNATMPKSEAVD
-1418 IPDTISNLSTGV
+1418 LPDTISNLSTGV

-1476 YMHNLPQYKCP
+1476 YMHNLPQYKCS
-1487 NWTCCSLPS
+1487 NWHTCSLPS

-1510 DGTLVYVGQKY
+1510 DGTLVYVGQRY
-1521 LPSFEPVGKIN
+1521 LPSFEPMGKIN
-1532 ILRLVSKKDHNNQN
+1532 ILKLIAKKDPHNNQG

-1552 NLPPHFNSQVKAHP
+1552 NLTPHFNSQIKAHP

-1572 DVQQTVQDSQENTTE
+1572 DVQQNVQDNQENTTE
-1587 KSTAST
+1587 KSTTST
-1593 VTTTSDSKS
+1593 ATTTSDSKS
-1602 GLFIKLR
+1602 GLFVKLR
-1609 GEIDIML
+1609 GEIDVML

-1631 TPVLANIHPITNWLP
+1631 TPVLANIHPITVINHLRLLCISSVESSNILKQKQYIHNWLP
-1646 QMQDRSQSNLV
+1646 QMEGRNQTNVIQ
-1657 TDKDDKCKLATIPHS
+1657 DKDDKCKLATIPHS
-1672 NVYEESICESLQAT
+1672 NVYEETICDQLQAT
-1686 VTIPKVNMIFI
+1686 VTVPKVNIIFI

-1721 LFGVSVE
+1721 LFGVSID

-1733 YVSTRKNL
+1733 YVSSRKTL

-1768 ALISAQTS
+1768 ALISAQS
-1776 GKRRGPERG
+1776 ARKRGPEKG
-1785 EPVYIEASQQ
+1785 EPVYIETSQQ
-1795 QCEDTTITLNVG
+1795 QCEDTTITLNIG

-1822 LKDVTITGIPCQH
+1822 LKDATVTGIPCQH
-1835 SKVSFKFIRV
+1835 SKVSFKFIKV

-1856 CQNGTATE
+1856 CQNGAQE
-1864 AQKDTPIGFIMF
+1864 PQKDLPIGYIMF

-1881 GISIKVSKHS
+1881 GVCIKVSQHS
-1891 QSHKPQ
+1891 TSHKPN
-1897 TQTEEKKPLRPDNES
+1897 EEKKPPRNDNES

-1918 SAEETKPEKDRS
+1918 SAEELKPDKEKT
-1930 TKSRT
+1930 TKSHRT
-1935 SGIEDLFRKRDSS
+1935 SGIEELFRKRDSN
-1948 SKPSTPNLGSAQPPP
+1948 SKPSTPNLGTTQQPP
-1963 VPPPPEPSTPG
+1963 VPPEPSTPG
-1974 PEEPSNNDS
+1974 PDEPSNDS
-1983 TTTVVPLKDN
+1983 NATVVPIKDN
-1993 GNTSSCAIDLKV
+1993 GNTTSCSIDLKV

-2137 LRQLCAVLLR
+2137 LRQ
-2147 YALQADA
+2147 
-2154 AAVQADLAE
+2154 
-2163 RHLPSLSTLRQG
+2163 G

-2209 ALPDLLEDSV
+2209 ALPELLEDSV
-2219 EGWQEYP
+2219 EGWQEYQIDN
-2226 LETEALDENCLLLNM
+2226 EALDENCLLLNM
-2241 DVDKVNLPA
+2241 DADKTEVPA
-2250 SGAAASPR
+2250 RGAQSSRASLM
-2258 PHSFP
+2258 FP
-2263 STPPSDLDRAVR
+2263 SLPFTRKPPFQDDAI
-2275 AAMEDVAKK
+2275 AN
-2284 LYKLKV
+2284 
-2290 SPKVD
+2290 
-2295 FSTPTSVD
+2295 

-2344 KQEPIKVEAKSKKPI
+2344 KQEPIKVEPKTKKPI
-2359 IPPSKMNPRAVA
+2359 IPPSKMNPRAMA
-2371 AAMPACSLYPLQGSL
+2371 TAMPACSLYPLQGSL
-2386 MLLDAHLVFQPFLAA
+2386 MLLDAHLVFQPFLSA
-2401 LGVSPHQVTQG
+2401 LGVSPNQVTQG
-2412 SQTHATIPSETPA
+2412 ESKKEAGSGESGGGGGGGGSGGGASAAALESLGSKLSLLAWMDMFRIDIVVSDLAARDRRHAATKGKGNPNHIDIPSETPA

-2437 KKVADMAVDD
+2437 KKVADVAVDE

-2460 QLKKHISTMLNFNIS
+2460 QLKKHISTVLNFNIS
-2475 IRFISQQVNM
+2475 MRFISQQVNM

-2506 ELRTQ
+2506 ELRSQ

-2516 RQNKHTSEN
+2516 RQNKHTSSSVSDFREN
-2525 LVSVTSLEKEVQ
+2525 LVSVSSLEKDPQ
-2537 YATLEPKW
+2537 FATLDQKW
-2545 DIMAPTLTPELGLSV
+2545 DMMPPAVSEAGAAVPPSLG
-2560 PQSLSQQK
+2560 QQK
-2568 LSQPTRPR
+2568 IESQPARPR

-2591 KGKLGYSSLNE
+2591 KGKLGVERRAAGSVYE
-2602 GAHTP
+2602 GAG
-2607 MYAAGVGAGAGRGA
+2607 YR
-2621 GPHVTAGTPPGP
+2621 
-2633 GPHASLGS
+2633 
-2641 PVGPGPHASLSSP
+2641 SLSC
-2654 SADAADGKLAPRC
+2654 AAATPLPPAPDGQLAPRC
-2667 WRTVYLLLDLYAN
+2667 WRTVYLLLDLYATV
-2680 MPDAETI
+2680 PDTHTI

-2696 IPEHYRHSRPA
+2696 IPEQYRNSRATA

-2720 SSAANMGM
+2720 SSAANMGI

-2773 NLGRTM
+2773 NLGRSM
-2779 IVLLEGLAPN
+2779 IVLLEGVAPN

-2803 LYGWEAGRQ
+2803 LYSWEAGRQ

-2835 GVMTRSSRQLSSTLQ
+2835 GVMTRSSKQLSSTLQ
-2850 ELGVTRTSSRL
+2850 E
-2861 SRAGPGGPAGGAGG
+2861 PG
-2875 SGSSSEGSPAPAPR
+2875 
-2889 PPRPPRPPPAHA
+2889 
-2901 LLNPLHLHFS
+2901 LNP
-2911 ILLQSLSIT
+2911 
-2920 AALLPSLQAQYKMEQ
+2920 A
-2935 VQSSGVTGNKA
+2935 
-2946 QFTVELQQH
+2946 
-2955 SLSFVTKL
+2955 
-2963 QVSEAN
+2963 
-2969 IPASAAVW
+2969 
-2977 LPGVHVAGRVL
+2977 
-2988 EQRGAAR
+2988 
-2995 REGALLRAGRYVA
+2995 
-3008 ASADIGLF
+3008 
-3016 EHTLSTDLLNHLV
+3016 
-3029 FVQKVFMKEVN
+3029 
-3040 EVVQK
+3040 
-3045 VYGGEKPVPLWNE
+3045 
-3058 EEASTSA
+3058 
-3065 LSRILFS
+3065 
-3072 LTIRIKRIQLTATT
+3072 
-3086 PSNSAVRLE
+3086 
-3095 TGAVEFEIS
+3095 
-3104 NRVQNVQQ
+3104 
-3112 PTEPH
+3112 
-3117 EVRLFARAQVDVNL
+3117 
-3131 SLGQLIR
+3131 
-3138 NAMFEEAEP
+3138 
-3147 EFQQYAFFNTR
+3147 
-3158 ISMRNAFQDEMVC
+3158 
-3171 GDDKEVVLITL
+3171 
-3182 KRPLIYIQPVAVDK
+3182 
-3196 AILVWLNYKN
+3196 
-3206 AYEYWNEKRLNLNK
+3206 
-3220 EVLTATQQVFEKVQL
+3220 
-3235 TSQITTPHLST
+3235 
-3246 LFLQLNVDDIGICL
+3246 
-3260 PLNQPPMEVNEVVQ
+3260 
-3274 KVYGG
+3274 
-3279 EKPVPL
+3279 
-3285 WNEEEASTSALSRIL
+3285 
-3300 FSLTIRIKRIQLTAT
+3300 
-3315 TPSNSA
+3315 
-3321 VRLET
+3321 
-3326 GAVEFEIS
+3326 
-3334 NRVQNVQQ
+3334 
-3342 PTEPHE
+3342 
-3348 VRLFARAQVDV
+3348 
-3359 NLSLGQL
+3359 
-3366 IRNAMFEEAEPEF
+3366 
-3379 QQYAFFNTR
+3379 
-3388 ISMRNAFQ
+3388 
-3396 DEMVCGDDKE
+3396 
-3406 VVLITLKRPL
+3406 
-3416 IYIQPVAVDKAIL
+3416 
-3429 VWLNYKN
+3429 
-3436 AYEYWNEKRLNL
+3436 
-3448 NKEVLT
+3448 
-3454 ATQQVFEKV
+3454 
-3463 QLTSQI
+3463 
-3469 TTPHLSTLFLQ
+3469 
-3480 LNVDD
+3480 
-3485 IGICLPLNQPPMAR
+3485 
-3499 WGLGRGAWGAWCGE
+3499 
-3513 GEARGAVVVT
+3513 
-3523 LDATNIG
+3523 
-3530 ACSSGALVSKGRFV
+3530 
-3544 GLCLR
+3544 
-3549 FADDFEASLDD
+3549 
-3560 WKPRPDEPSL
+3560 
-3570 NVCCVSEGTYEVCSR
+3570 
-3585 TTAAKHNENAKW
+3585 
-3597 FLNVSWQMEGVDI
+3597 
-3610 HLDVNVGKQ
+3610 
-3619 LSALGHTLTMLT
+3619 
-3631 GYEEE
+3631 
-3636 DPLKMDYES
+3636 
-3645 DLDDEA
+3645 
-3651 DNSKDSQ
+3651 
-3658 ESIILRRKYTDHLPA
+3658 
-3673 FVFDTSIDAKK
+3673 
-3684 RSKLIEKEMNEQAK
+3684 
-3698 IINDLRT
+3698 
-3705 LGASH
+3705 
-3710 TTIEYEMKRL
+3710 
-3720 HDLEAL
+3720 
-3726 VFKDFRRDMIQKLRR
+3726 
-3741 QSVRASSITKGKLGL
+3741 
-3756 GSNRSKSFVVPSPP
+3756 
-3770 QERKDFEGA
+3770 
-3779 GEPNLAMSPGVGDS
+3779 
-3793 GETLLLGDEDN
+3793 
-3804 RLADIIEGGSW
+3804 
-3815 SSMESEPLTGP
+3815 
-3826 SRSASLRGPRPGTGG
+3826 
-3841 SRPLA
+3841 
-3846 TPSVQRQS
+3846 
-3854 SLPAHPDHWPDELE
+3854 
-3868 GVELRRKHE
+3868 
-3877 HSVPQSEGPGSEN
+3877 
-3890 KTNKAKTAEPNIDF
+3890 
-3904 ELDVKVYINSGKCVL
+3904 
-3919 HTKEPSKEDDSIK
+3919 
-3932 IGRMRVGR
+3932 
-3940 SASGGLAEGSG
+3940 
-3951 AGGSPTA
+3951 
-3958 ARRKQPHPRHQP
+3958 
-3970 TLDLTVFRVP
+3970 
-3980 GLDLKVHYESKTL
+3980 
-3993 PEEATSPQ
+3993 
-4001 TVPPLPSLN
+4001 
-4010 VGARKVGV
+4010 
-4018 KKAALFAWIT
+4018 
-4028 LQSIPEETI
+4028 
-4037 ISPHI
+4037 
-4042 LEFLEQTLEPIPTKA
+4042 
-4057 SFSTP
+4057 
-4062 TPEAESGSRSRS
+4062 
-4074 VEGASYGQYVY
+4074 
-4085 ASFPVDVIVHF
+4085 
-4096 HMQPSTFR
+4096 
-4104 FSCLP
+4104 
-4109 ASRVECLLQLP
+4109 
-4120 SLQIVFSS
+4120 
-4128 KRASDEEMA
+4128 
-4137 EPAVA
+4137 
-4142 MGGLSVTGCLAD
+4142 
-4154 FSVNMF
+4154 
-4160 HPYGGKKSSLK
+4160 
-4171 EAQWSPLSDT
+4171 
-4181 ERKDSLSINVEFVKF
+4181 
-4196 HLSRSRKLDFQ
+4196 
-4207 TDQDQSKAT
+4207 
-4216 VRFSTIVDVGSA
+4216 
-4228 WFKYDMRR
+4228 
-4236 LGEILAFPKAW
+4236 
-4247 YRRTIV
+4247 
-4253 RRMFLGDLSLHDT
+4253 
-4266 RDHGTS
+4266 
-4272 SNAPVS
+4272 
-4278 PVLPQREK
+4278 
-4286 TKTVDHQKPKESKA
+4286 
-4300 AAPAM
+4300 
-4305 GAAWETLVLF
+4305 
-4315 AVNFTKL
+4315 
-4322 NVHMNMGNVMGNV
+4322 
-4335 SWQSRDFNCSGRLS
+4335 
-4349 IGSTGHRNM
+4349 
-4358 LLGVALAG
+4358 
-4366 SELDARGGIVGGAIA
+4366 
-4381 LSSIDTYVHIEE
+4381 
-4393 EAGCNPGHV
+4393 HV
-4402 CGVRLAALELRL
+4402 CGVRLAALELRA
-4414 EYMGTPV
+4414 EYMGTPA
-4421 LMARVS
+4421 LLARVS
-4427 RLQAALRDEWLARCR
+4427 RLRAALRDEWLARTR
-4442 QPPHHPHRPTS
+4442 RAAPHPHRPTA

-4498 SKRVFSSLHPNYTN
+4498 SKRVFSSLHPNY
-4512 SRRDRREP
+4512 RRDKREQ
-4520 PPAAA
+4520 AQATSTNE
-4525 AAAGEA
+4525 GQQTHQ
-4531 GSAPAPELR
+4531 ELR
-4540 HHRHWQE
+4540 HHRHWQK
-4547 VLYLVSGM
+4547 VLQLVSGM

-4578 GSNIS
+4578 GTNIS

-4592 KSKSWALFSLK
+4592 KAKSWALFSLK

-4608 FATEAQQVAS
+4608 FATEAQQVAND
-4618 EEGSMEV
+4618 EEELEV

-4631 TASLGS
+4631 TASLG
-4637 TGSGARA
+4637 GAGVARSGGGGG
-4644 HVSQATVCRMTR
+4644 HQSVATVCRMTR

-4671 HYAFANSEIDAIELF
+4671 HYAFANSEIDE
-4686 PSLERE
+4686 
-4692 TNTSSSGAG
+4692 
-4701 STNSTERKAGAA
+4701 
-4713 DKHVREVIFALPSLQ
+4713 
-4728 LHLRT
+4728 
-4733 HHLQAHAPPTDTDEK
+4733 EK

-4783 KEKDRVMPGAS
+4783 KEKDRVMPGAGRS
-4794 RAGWA
+4794 AWG
-4799 ESGGA
+4799 EA
-4804 STSASRAGAAPRPEG
+4804 STSGANNANNTNNTRTPKPEG
-4819 VAQDYRDYRC
+4819 LAQDYRDYRC
-4829 VTWHLEPTVRLLSW
+4829 ITWHLEPTVRLLSW

-4880 LDKLLSLV
+4880 LDKVLSLA

>member
-1 MENFTGS
+1 
-8 MDDPVAQRW
+8 
-17 NSSSIDFADLTIDRN
+17 
-32 FALLLVS
+32 
-39 LISAILWIVYITYY
+39 
-53 NSRVLGYILTRLI
+53 
-66 NKFYFQDDNFKIG
+66 
-79 SFTLN
+79 
-84 ALSGKIMFRDIV
+84 
-96 YINYDYSLR
+96 
-105 IQDGYLIFRW
+105 
-115 WRSYVPKDVSEDLSH
+115 
-130 SDTRLSIMLN
+130 MLN

-154 ELEKIFGL
+154 ELEKTFGL
-162 EPVIKQQND
+162 DPVIKQLND
-171 DDYTDRDKAMNDAN
+171 DDSTDRDKAMNDAN
-185 EKRRRAQETV
+185 EKRRRAQDTV

-212 KIDICSGRVV
+212 KIDICSGRIV

-237 ESHLVY
+237 EAHLVY

-253 HLMHFVKAKAE
+253 HLMHFVKVKAE
-264 NCKVMLAPSP
+264 NCKVILAPSP
-274 NYTSMVDEPP
+274 NYTAMVDEPP

-369 LEVTPQPKPGDIRQT
+369 LEVTPQPKPGDRRQM

-454 RSLAE
+454 RSMAE

-481 QLSLTGCKATT
+481 QLGLTGCKATI

-506 NDWSTKA
+506 NDWSSKA

-577 PDFIP
+577 PDVIP
-582 LKIWVQ
+582 LKIWIQ

-596 YLPEVNTSKLL
+596 YLPEVNTSRLL

-684 RMRKQPQINWT
+684 RMRKQPQMNWT
-695 LDGNK
+695 MDGNN
-700 FDRTTLPPDKVS
+700 FDRTSLSPDKVS
-712 VELEVGPSILLAYGT
+712 LELEVGPSILIAYGT

-748 MQKTPNMETFYWS
+748 MQKSPNMETFHWTNENS
-761 SDNTKL
+761 TKM
-767 NDKSSVNQHTEI
+767 NDKSSVNQNNDI
-779 SIDDSTDSSK
+779 SFDDSTDTSK

-794 RHYRP
+794 RHCRP

-813 HLVKNCSESEPPCP
+813 HLVKNCSENEPPCP

-838 DKSFRETKLQL
+838 DKRYKETKLQL

-864 SNPTNSGALY
+864 TNPMNSGALY

-889 FFSDTNRTV
+889 FFSDTNRSV

-945 LVPPNPARQCHHGLN
+945 LIPPNPVKYCHHGMNTGLCPESD
-960 NVMCAET
+960 V
-967 DLTLKYRCP
+967 TLKYRCP
-976 TANEIKYK
+976 TPNEIKYR

-995 YIADS
+995 YIADT
-1000 NTTLQTWISPVRLS
+1000 NTTLQTWLSPARLS

-1026 VTGLLPNIKLALY
+1026 ITGLLPNIKLAVY
-1039 TQTNMQANTHHH
+1039 TQTNMQTNTHHN
-1051 SNGSNNS
+1051 SSGSNS
-1058 QNKPPESDNW
+1058 SHNKLPESENW
-1068 VGVGSVALGPLL
+1068 VGVGSASLGPVL
-1080 IEAASSLPQTP
+1080 IEAASSLPQSP

-1117 VEGKSS
+1117 NEGRSA

-1138 NGPNFLKPNPNDLN
+1138 NGPNFLKPNPSDLN
-1152 EGINVA
+1152 EGINIA
-1158 MFNIIE
+1158 LFNIIE

-1169 YGYGQSLLHQGQLV
+1169 YGYGQSLLHSGQLV

-1196 QPTNVATLIPS
+1196 QPSNVNALIPS
-1207 PLPQNLNKSPQS
+1207 PLPQSFNRSPQS

-1238 NNLLVSS
+1238 NNILVSS

-1255 VDSSVPLGSTKID
+1255 VDSTGPLGSSKID
-1268 SDSKLNKSILN
+1268 SDSKLNKSVLN

-1285 SVSDSKLALSCGAK
+1285 SVSDSKLALSCGVK
-1299 DNANVTGKKPAPSE
+1299 DNSNVPSIKKQ
-1313 TESFVVP
+1313 TEVDAFVVP
-1320 KVPVR
+1320 KVPARTVG
-1325 SVAVSESHYS
+1325 VSESHYS
-1335 LNSQVPPEDTLP
+1335 LNSQAPHEDTLLQQ
-1347 AEVQRTMSITSENHS
+1347 EVQRTMSITSENHS

-1383 FGSRHSNPRDKSS
+1383 FGSRHSNPKDKSS

-1405 KWTSSAPKSEAVD
+1405 KWTNSMPRSEPAGG
-1418 IPDTISNLSTGV
+1418 PDTISNLSTGA

-1476 YMHNLPQYKCP
+1476 YIQTLPQYKCT
-1487 NWTCCSLPS
+1487 NWYTCSLPS
-1496 GSDVFTLP
+1496 GSDVYTLP
-1504 LFKRAD
+1504 LFKRAE

-1521 LPSFEPVGKIN
+1521 LPKFEPIGKVS
-1532 ILRLVSKKDHNNQN
+1532 ILKLISKKEGHSSQN

-1552 NLPPHFNSQVKAHP
+1552 NLTPHFNNQVKAHP
-1566 YPQGWW
+1566 YPHGWW
-1572 DVQQTVQDSQENTTE
+1572 DLQQNVQDNQENTTD
-1587 KSTAST
+1587 KSTSST
-1593 VTTTSDSKS
+1593 ATTTSDSKS
-1602 GLFIKLR
+1602 GLFIKFR

-1631 TPVLANIHPITNWLP
+1631 TPVLANIHPITVINHLRLLCISSVESANILKQKQYAQNWLP
-1646 QMQDRSQSNLV
+1646 QMHARNQSNV
-1657 TDKDDKCKLATIPHS
+1657 IRDKDDKCKLATIPHT
-1672 NVYEESICESLQAT
+1672 NIYEETICDQLQAT
-1686 VTIPKVNMIFI
+1686 VTVPKVNLIFI

-1728 NIIAK
+1728 NIVAK
-1733 YVSTRKNL
+1733 YVSSKKTL
-1741 ESVQLYYRPTL
+1741 ESVQVYYRPTL

-1768 ALISAQTS
+1768 ARISTQSS
-1776 GKRRGPERG
+1776 GSGRKRGTEKG
-1785 EPVYIEASQQ
+1785 DPVFIETSQQ
-1795 QCEDTTITLNVG
+1795 QSEDRTITLN
-1807 KVHGQLRRIRNESSQ
+1807 LRRIRNESTL
-1822 LKDVTITGIPCQH
+1822 LKDATITGIPCQH
-1835 SKVSFKFIRV
+1835 SKVAFKFIRA
-1845 DSCAKGCESMC
+1845 DPTAKGVETTN
-1856 CQNGTATE
+1856 QNGATDG
-1864 AQKDTPIGFIMF
+1864 QKENSIGYIMF

-1881 GISIKVSKHS
+1881 GTSIKVSMHS
-1891 QSHKPQ
+1891 LSHKPNDD
-1897 TQTEEKKPLRPDNES
+1897 KKPTKADVES

-1918 SAEETKPEKDRS
+1918 SAEELKPDKEKEKPA
-1930 TKSRT
+1930 KSRT
-1935 SGIEDLFRKRDSS
+1935 SGIEDLFRKRDSN
-1948 SKPSTPNLGSAQPPP
+1948 SKPSTPNLGNSQPPP
-1963 VPPPPEPSTPG
+1963 VPPVPPVPPEPSTPG
-1974 PEEPSNNDS
+1974 PDEPSNGSN
-1983 TTTVVPLKDN
+1983 TTVAPVKDN

-2048 LGIRVVALYRAY
+2048 LGIRVVSLYRAH

-2070 LMAAALDLAPHH
+2070 LMAGALDLAPHH

-2107 CAVLLRYALQ
+2107 CGVLLR
-2117 ADAAAVQ
+2117 
-2124 ADLAERHLPSLST
+2124 H
-2137 LRQLCAVLLR
+2137 
-2147 YALQADA
+2147 ALQADA

-2209 ALPDLLEDSV
+2209 ALPDLMEDSV

-2226 LETEALDENCLLLNM
+2226 LDNEVLDENCLLLDMETEKGNI
-2241 DVDKVNLPA
+2241 P
-2250 SGAAASPR
+2250 
-2258 PHSFP
+2258 
-2263 STPPSDLDRAVR
+2263 VR
-2275 AAMEDVAKK
+2275 AAQNSRASLVFPS
-2284 LYKLKV
+2284 L
-2290 SPKVD
+2290 P
-2295 FSTPTSVD
+2295 FSTRKPPFQD
-2303 YGTLKEDLPTVGSN
+2303 DAIANYGTLKEELPTVGSN
-2317 PSLYSPHGSDENI
+2317 PSLYSPHGSDENV

-2344 KQEPIKVEAKSKKPI
+2344 NQEPIKVESKSKKPM
-2359 IPPSKMNPRAVA
+2359 IPASKMNPRVMA
-2371 AAMPACSLYPLQGSL
+2371 AALPACSLYPLQGSL

-2401 LGVSPHQVTQG
+2401 LGVSPHQVPQGESKNKGSGEGVTQPALESLG
-2412 SQTHATIPSETPA
+2412 SKLSLLAWVDTFRIDIVVGDLARDRRHHQQKPKGNSSHADIASETPA
-2425 FLCEKVSIDVDL
+2425 FLCEKVSLDVDL

-2460 QLKKHISTMLNFNIS
+2460 QLKKHISTMINFNIS
-2475 IRFISQQVNM
+2475 VRFISQQVNM

-2494 SNMYQNVKDTQI
+2494 SNMYQNVKDTQT
-2506 ELRTQ
+2506 ELRSQ

-2516 RQNKHTSEN
+2516 RQDKHTSSSVSDFREN
-2525 LVSVTSLEKEVQ
+2525 LVSVTSLDKQSQ
-2537 YATLEPKW
+2537 YSATGVKWEPPPPASPPL
-2545 DIMAPTLTPELGLSV
+2545 AP
-2560 PQSLSQQK
+2560 
-2568 LSQPTRPR
+2568 RPR

-2607 MYAAGVGAGAGRGA
+2607 MFPAGGV
-2621 GPHVTAGTPPGP
+2621 
-2633 GPHASLGS
+2633 
-2641 PVGPGPHASLSSP
+2641 SSP
-2654 SADAADGKLAPRC
+2654 PASITVVNAAPIAPVAPIIPEVPTTGVPAADDKVLAPRC

-2687 THRFSVTTD
+2687 THRFSV
-2696 IPEHYRHSRPA
+2696 
-2707 RPSSREQNTSNSS
+2707 SRELPEGWNGPGGGGAGTGTASRTRPGSAGG
-2720 SSAANMGM
+2720 SSALALVLAG
-2728 VVVGVA
+2728 GA

-2750 EAEITSLQASLSASR
+2750 EAELTSLHASLSASR
-2765 SRQWSLSG
+2765 ARQWALSG
-2773 NLGRTM
+2773 NLGRSM
-2779 IVLLEGLAPN
+2779 IVLLEGRAPA
-2789 HQTVVRVSVGKSQA
+2789 HQTVVRVNVGKSQA
-2803 LYGWEAGRQ
+2803 LYSWEAGRA
-2812 GATALLSVGGV
+2812 GAAGLASVGGI
-2823 RVDLPQHPVALH
+2823 RIDLPQHPVALH

-2861 SRAGPGGPAGGAGG
+2861 SRGADAA
-2875 SGSSSEGSPAPAPR
+2875 EEAPAPTPV
-2889 PPRPPRPPPAHA
+2889 PPPPPARPSDP
-2901 LLNPLHLHFS
+2901 LLNPLHLQFS
-2911 ILLQSLSIT
+2911 IVLQSLSIT
-2920 AALLPSLQAQYKMEQ
+2920 AALLPSLQAQYKMEH
-2935 VQSSGVTGNKA
+2935 VHSSGVTGTKA
-2946 QFTVELQQH
+2946 HFTVDLPQH

-2963 QVSEAN
+2963 QMSEAKL
-2969 IPASAAVW
+2969 PAAASVA
-2977 LPGVHVAGRVL
+2977 LPAVQVRGRVA
-2988 EQRGAAR
+2988 EHAGDAGPDQGASNGGA
-2995 REGALLRAGRYVA
+2995 EGVVLRAGRYLA
-3008 ASADIGLF
+3008 ATADIGLF

-3058 EEASTSA
+3058 EEVSQSA

-3072 LTIRIKRIQLTATT
+3072 LIIRIKRIQLTATT

-3095 TGAVEFEIS
+3095 TGAVEFEVS
-3104 NRVQNVQQ
+3104 NRVQNVPRADSQGS
-3112 PTEPH
+3112 P
-3117 EVRLFARAQVDVNL
+3117 RLFARAHVLLNL

-3138 NAMFEEAEP
+3138 NAMFDEAEP

-3158 ISMRNAFQDEMVC
+3158 IAMRNAFQDEMVD
-3171 GDDKEVVLITL
+3171 GEDKEVVLITL

-3220 EVLTATQQVFEKVQL
+3220 EVLTATQQVFEKVQQ
-3235 TSQITTPHLST
+3235 SSAAAAPHPST

-3260 PLNQPPMEVNEVVQ
+3260 PLNPP
-3274 KVYGG
+3274 
-3279 EKPVPL
+3279 PV
-3285 WNEEEASTSALSRIL
+3285 SA
-3300 FSLTIRIKRIQLTAT
+3300 
-3315 TPSNSA
+3315 
-3321 VRLET
+3321 
-3326 GAVEFEIS
+3326 
-3334 NRVQNVQQ
+3334 
-3342 PTEPHE
+3342 
-3348 VRLFARAQVDV
+3348 
-3359 NLSLGQL
+3359 
-3366 IRNAMFEEAEPEF
+3366 
-3379 QQYAFFNTR
+3379 
-3388 ISMRNAFQ
+3388 
-3396 DEMVCGDDKE
+3396 
-3406 VVLITLKRPL
+3406 
-3416 IYIQPVAVDKAIL
+3416 
-3429 VWLNYKN
+3429 
-3436 AYEYWNEKRLNL
+3436 
-3448 NKEVLT
+3448 
-3454 ATQQVFEKV
+3454 
-3463 QLTSQI
+3463 
-3469 TTPHLSTLFLQ
+3469 
-3480 LNVDD
+3480 
-3485 IGICLPLNQPPMAR
+3485 
-3499 WGLGRGAWGAWCGE
+3499 RGAGRSDT
-3513 GEARGAVVVT
+3513 EARGAVVVT
-3523 LDATNIG
+3523 LESTSVG

-3549 FADDFEASLDD
+3549 FADDFEATLDD
-3560 WKPRPDEPSL
+3560 WRPAPLEPSL
-3570 NVCCVSEGTYEVCSR
+3570 NVCRVSEGTYEVCSR
-3585 TTAAKHNENAKW
+3585 TTAAKQHENAKW

-3631 GYEEE
+3631 GFEEE

-3658 ESIILRRKYTDHLPA
+3658 ESIILRRKCTDHLPA
-3673 FVFDTSIDAKK
+3673 FVFDTSIDSKQ

-3698 IINDLRT
+3698 IINDLRA

-3710 TTIEYEMKRL
+3710 ATIEYEMKRL

-3756 GSNRSKSFVVPSPP
+3756 GSNRSRSFMAADPP
-3770 QERKDFEGA
+3770 PERHDCDSEVASA
-3779 GEPNLAMSPGVGDS
+3779 GESGLGVCNGVGDS
-3793 GETLLLGDEDN
+3793 GETLLLADDQD

-3815 SSMESEPLTGP
+3815 SSMDSEPLADSKSATASGP
-3826 SRSASLRGPRPGTGG
+3826 SRSASLRGATGSG
-3841 SRPLA
+3841 ARSVTFQP
-3846 TPSVQRQS
+3846 PPVQRQS
-3854 SLPAHPDHWPDELE
+3854 SLPAHADHWPLQLD
-3868 GVELRRKHE
+3868 GVQLRRPE
-3877 HSVPQSEGPGSEN
+3877 YSAGADAQNSEGKQSKP
-3890 KTNKAKTAEPNIDF
+3890 KTAEPSIDF
-3904 ELDVKVYINSGKCVL
+3904 ELDVKVHINSGKCVL
-3919 HTKEPSKEDDSIK
+3919 HTKEPSKEDDMK
-3932 IGRMRVGR
+3932 IGGRMRVGR
-3940 SASGGLAEGSG
+3940 SASGGLGESGTGGSPPGPSGLGPSASG
-3951 AGGSPTA
+3951 AGLA
-3958 ARRKQPHPRHQP
+3958 ASGGGRRKGAGAARHQP
-3970 TLDLTVFRVP
+3970 SLDLTVFRVP

-3993 PEEATSPQ
+3993 PEEAASPLSSGA
-4001 TVPPLPSLN
+4001 P
-4010 VGARKVGV
+4010 ARKVAT

-4028 LQSIPEETI
+4028 VQSIPEETI

-4057 SFSTP
+4057 FSAP
-4062 TPEAESGSRSRS
+4062 TPEAENGERTLTGGADAAAGDGA
-4074 VEGASYGQYVY
+4074 GASYGQYVY
-4085 ASFPVDVIVHF
+4085 ASFPVDVIVQF

-4128 KRASDEEMA
+4128 KRAGDEEMS

-4154 FSVNMF
+4154 FSVYVF

-4207 TDQDQSKAT
+4207 ADHDQSKAT

-4236 LGEILAFPKAW
+4236 LSEILAFPRAW

-4253 RRMFLGDLSLHDT
+4253 RRMFLGDLSLNEQ
-4266 RDHGTS
+4266 RS
-4272 SNAPVS
+4272 STTVPVS

-4286 TKTVDHQKPKESKA
+4286 TKTVDHQKPKASESKTP
-4300 AAPAM
+4300 AP

-4315 AVNFTKL
+4315 AVNFTRL

-4335 SWQSRDFNCSGRLS
+4335 SWQSRDFRCSGRLS
-4349 IGSTGHRNM
+4349 IGSTGRRNM

-4366 SELDARGGIVGGAIA
+4366 SALDARGGIVGGAIS

-4393 EAGCNPGHV
+4393 EPGCSPGHV
-4402 CGVRLAALELRL
+4402 CGIRLAALELRL

-4421 LMARVS
+4421 LLARVS
-4427 RLQAALRDEWLARCR
+4427 RLRAKLRDDWQERTR
-4442 QPPHHPHRPTS
+4442 QYNT

-4487 LEEFFTQQFKS
+4487 LEEFFTQQRD
-4498 SKRVFSSLHPNYTN
+4498 KRES
-4512 SRRDRREP
+4512 
-4520 PPAAA
+4520 
-4525 AAAGEA
+4525 
-4531 GSAPAPELR
+4531 SAPAPGTSSGATGSSTGGGNTSATEAGPELR
-4540 HHRHWQE
+4540 HHRHWQR
-4547 VLYLVSGM
+4547 VLRLVSG
-4555 QLSTLPTPLPAN
+4555 LHPSTLPAPLPAN

-4578 GSNIS
+4578 GTNIS

-4592 KSKSWALFSLK
+4592 KAKSWALFSLK

-4608 FATEAQQVAS
+4608 FATEAQQMTN
-4618 EEGSMEV
+4618 EQGSMEV
-4625 HVVQSL
+4625 QVTQSL
-4631 TASLGS
+4631 TASLGGVGAGAGPGAGANS
-4637 TGSGARA
+4637 GGSSG
-4644 HVSQATVCRMTR
+4644 HQSQATVCRMTR
-4656 ALLFPPQF
+4656 ALIFPPQF

-4671 HYAFANSEIDAIELF
+4671 QYAFANSEIDAIELF

-4692 TNTSSSGAG
+4692 TGSGPSTGSGASSTGAGLTG
-4701 STNSTERKAGAA
+4701 SAERERERAKGSG

-4733 HHLQAHAPPTDTDEK
+4733 QHLQPSAPPTELDPK
-4748 PVVECSFITEFEDHI
+4748 PIVECSFITEFEDHI

-4783 KEKDRVMPGAS
+4783 KEKERVMPGSARAS
-4794 RAGWA
+4794 WG
-4799 ESGGA
+4799 EG
-4804 STSASRAGAAPRPEG
+4804 STKVAP
-4819 VAQDYRDYRC
+4819 QDYRDYNC

-4850 YGVDYILQKLGFSH
+4850 YGVDYILQKLGFRH

-4869 PKWLQRGTLDP
+4869 PKWLQRGALDP
-4880 LDKLLSLV
+4880 LDTLLALAHA
-4888 LLRLVAIVPHK
+4888 RLVALVPRKH

>member
-1 MENFTGS
+1 MDNFTGS

-17 NSSSIDFADLTIDRN
+17 NSSSIDFAEITMDRN

-96 YINYDYSLR
+96 YINYDYTLR

-154 ELEKIFGL
+154 ELEKLFGL

-577 PDFIP
+577 PDVIP

-684 RMRKQPQINWT
+684 RMRKQPQINWA
-695 LDGNK
+695 LDGNN

-748 MQKTPNMETFYWS
+748 MQKSPNVETFYWS
-761 SDNTKL
+761 SENAKV
-767 NDKSSVNQHTEI
+767 NDKSSVNQHNEI

-864 SNPTNSGALY
+864 SNPMNSGALY

-889 FFSDTNRTV
+889 FFSDTNRNV

-945 LVPPNPARQCHHGLN
+945 LVPPNPAKQCHHGVN
-960 NVMCAET
+960 NVMCQET

-1039 TQTNMQANTHHH
+1039 TQTNMQTNTHHH

-1152 EGINVA
+1152 DGINVA

-1169 YGYGQSLLHQGQLV
+1169 YGYGQSLLHSGQLV

-1207 PLPQNLNKSPQS
+1207 PLPQSLNKSPQS

-1285 SVSDSKLALSCGAK
+1285 SVSDSKLALSCGVK
-1299 DNANVTGKKPAPSE
+1299 DAKKPVP
-1313 TESFVVP
+1313 TEAEAFAVP
-1320 KVPVR
+1320 KVPMR
-1325 SVAVSESHYS
+1325 NVAVSESHYS

-1347 AEVQRTMSITSENHS
+1347 QEVQRTMSITSENHS

-1405 KWTSSAPKSEAVD
+1405 KWSAPKSEPVD

-1487 NWTCCSLPS
+1487 NWGTCSLPS

-1521 LPSFEPVGKIN
+1521 LPSFEPLGKIN

-1602 GLFIKLR
+1602 GLFVKLR

-1631 TPVLANIHPITNWLP
+1631 TPVLANIHPITVINHLRLLCISTVSSANVLKQKQYVQNWLP

-1657 TDKDDKCKLATIPHS
+1657 SDKDDKCKLATIPHS

-1856 CQNGTATE
+1856 CQNGTAAE
-1864 AQKDTPIGFIMF
+1864 GQKDNPIGFIMF

-1897 TQTEEKKPLRPDNES
+1897 AQAEEKKPLRPDNES

-1918 SAEETKPEKDRS
+1918 SAEESKPDKDRS

-1948 SKPSTPNLGSAQPPP
+1948 SKPSTPNLGTAQPPP

-1974 PEEPSNNDS
+1974 PDEPSNNDS
-1983 TTTVVPLKDN
+1983 TATVVPLKDN

-2137 LRQLCAVLLR
+2137 LRQ
-2147 YALQADA
+2147 
-2154 AAVQADLAE
+2154 
-2163 RHLPSLSTLRQG
+2163 G

-2241 DVDKVNLPA
+2241 DVDKVNVPA
-2250 SGAAASPR
+2250 GGAAASPR

-2263 STPPSDLDRAVR
+2263 STPPSVRGAQSSRASLVFPS
-2275 AAMEDVAKK
+2275 
-2284 LYKLKV
+2284 L
-2290 SPKVD
+2290 P
-2295 FSTPTSVD
+2295 FSTRKPVFNDDAIAID

-2344 KQEPIKVEAKSKKPI
+2344 KQEPIKVEPKSKKPI

-2412 SQTHATIPSETPA
+2412 ESKNKSGSGEGVNSGPPALDSLGSKLSLVAWMDMFRIDIVVSDLAARDRRHAGKGKSPQSHGAIPSETPA

-2437 KKVADMAVDD
+2437 KKVADVAVDD

-2516 RQNKHTSEN
+2516 RQNKHTSSSVSDFREN
-2525 LVSVTSLEKEVQ
+2525 LVSVSSLEKEVQ

-2545 DIMAPTLTPELGLSV
+2545 DLMAPTLTPELAAAV

-2568 LSQPTRPR
+2568 LAQPTRPR

-2591 KGKLGYSSLNE
+2591 KGKLAGRSSL
-2602 GAHTP
+2602 
-2607 MYAAGVGAGAGRGA
+2607 GAGS
-2621 GPHVTAGTPPGP
+2621 PGP
-2633 GPHASLGS
+2633 GAPSAAPS
-2641 PVGPGPHASLSSP
+2641 PGGALPPELSSP

-2696 IPEHYRHSRPA
+2696 LPEQYRHSRPQ

-2765 SRQWSLSG
+2765 SRQWSLTG

-2779 IVLLEGLAPN
+2779 IVLLEGVAPN

-2803 LYGWEAGRQ
+2803 LYGWEAGRP

-2861 SRAGPGGPAGGAGG
+2861 SRTGPSGPSSGPTGTSGGAGG

-2889 PPRPPRPPPAHA
+2889 PPRVPRPPPAHP

-2911 ILLQSLSIT
+2911 IVLQSLSVT

-2946 QFTVELQQH
+2946 QFTVDLQQH

-2963 QVSEAN
+2963 QVAEVGAAKL
-2969 IPASAAVW
+2969 PAEAAVW

-2995 REGALLRAGRYVA
+2995 RGGAVLRAGRYVA

-3260 PLNQPPMEVNEVVQ
+3260 PLNQPPM
-3274 KVYGG
+3274 
-3279 EKPVPL
+3279 
-3285 WNEEEASTSALSRIL
+3285 
-3300 FSLTIRIKRIQLTAT
+3300 
-3315 TPSNSA
+3315 
-3321 VRLET
+3321 
-3326 GAVEFEIS
+3326 
-3334 NRVQNVQQ
+3334 
-3342 PTEPHE
+3342 
-3348 VRLFARAQVDV
+3348 
-3359 NLSLGQL
+3359 
-3366 IRNAMFEEAEPEF
+3366 
-3379 QQYAFFNTR
+3379 
-3388 ISMRNAFQ
+3388 
-3396 DEMVCGDDKE
+3396 
-3406 VVLITLKRPL
+3406 
-3416 IYIQPVAVDKAIL
+3416 
-3429 VWLNYKN
+3429 
-3436 AYEYWNEKRLNL
+3436 
-3448 NKEVLT
+3448 
-3454 ATQQVFEKV
+3454 
-3463 QLTSQI
+3463 
-3469 TTPHLSTLFLQ
+3469 
-3480 LNVDD
+3480 
-3485 IGICLPLNQPPMAR
+3485 AR

-3523 LDATNIG
+3523 LESTHIG

-3560 WKPRPDEPSL
+3560 WKPRADEPSL

-3779 GEPNLAMSPGVGDS
+3779 IEPNLTMSPGVGDS

-3826 SRSASLRGPRPGTGG
+3826 SRSASLRGPRACAG
-3841 SRPLA
+3841 SARALSTA
-3846 TPSVQRQS
+3846 AVQRQS

-3868 GVELRRKHE
+3868 GVELRRKPDIN
-3877 HSVPQSEGPGSEN
+3877 VTQSEGLSSEG
-3890 KTNKAKTAEPNIDF
+3890 KASKAKTAEPNIDF

-3940 SASGGLAEGSG
+3940 SASGGLAEGAAGVAGG
-3951 AGGSPTA
+3951 AGTGMGVPGGSSSPPG
-3958 ARRKQPHPRHQP
+3958 ARRKAAHARHVP
-3970 TLDLTVFRVP
+3970 VLDLTVFRVP

-4001 TVPPLPSLN
+4001 TIPPLPSLN
-4010 VGARKVGV
+4010 VGPRKVGI

-4266 RDHGTS
+4266 RDHGRPSS

-4286 TKTVDHQKPKESKA
+4286 TKTVDHQKSKDQASTKAGVAGA
-4300 AAPAM
+4300 ASV

-4315 AVNFTKL
+4315 AVNFTRL

-4335 SWQSRDFNCSGRLS
+4335 SWQSRDFNCTGRLS

-4358 LLGVALAG
+4358 LVGVALAG
-4366 SELDARGGIVGGAIA
+4366 SELDARGGIVGGAIC

-4421 LMARVS
+4421 LLARVS
-4427 RLQAALRDEWLARCR
+4427 ALRARATDEWLARHR
-4442 QPPHHPHRPTS
+4442 GPAAHTTHPPTS
-4453 RPAIILTHGTLS
+4453 SSHEEDNGPAIILTHGKLS

-4512 SRRDRREP
+4512 ARRDRREP
-4520 PPAAA
+4520 PQPAS
-4525 AAAGEA
+4525 AAGAE
-4531 GSAPAPELR
+4531 GAPGPSTAQPELR
-4540 HHRHWQE
+4540 HHRHWQK
-4547 VLYLVSGM
+4547 VLQLVSGM
-4555 QLSTLPTPLPAN
+4555 QLSTLSTPLPAN

-4578 GSNIS
+4578 GTNIS

-4592 KSKSWALFSLK
+4592 KAKSWALFSLK

-4618 EEGSMEV
+4618 EDGPLEV

-4637 TGSGARA
+4637 AGAGGAAARA
-4644 HVSQATVCRMTR
+4644 HVSMATVCRMTR

-4692 TNTSSSGAG
+4692 PAPAAGGAAPG
-4701 STNSTERKAGAA
+4701 AERKPAA

-4733 HHLQAHAPPTDTDEK
+4733 HHLQANTPPTETDEK

-4783 KEKDRVMPGAS
+4783 KEKDRVMPGATRGS
-4794 RAGWA
+4794 WS
-4799 ESGGA
+4799 ES
-4804 STSASRAGAAPRPEG
+4804 AGAGPSARARPE
-4819 VAQDYRDYRC
+4819 DYRDYRC

>member
-1 MENFTGS
+1 
-8 MDDPVAQRW
+8 
-17 NSSSIDFADLTIDRN
+17 
-32 FALLLVS
+32 
-39 LISAILWIVYITYY
+39 
-53 NSRVLGYILTRLI
+53 
-66 NKFYFQDDNFKIG
+66 
-79 SFTLN
+79 
-84 ALSGKIMFRDIV
+84 
-96 YINYDYSLR
+96 
-105 IQDGYLIFRW
+105 
-115 WRSYVPKDVSEDLSH
+115 
-130 SDTRLSIMLN
+130 
-140 GFELHFYNRCDLYN
+140 
-154 ELEKIFGL
+154 
-162 EPVIKQQND
+162 
-171 DDYTDRDKAMNDAN
+171 
-185 EKRRRAQETV
+185 
-195 RSEAA
+195 
-200 MARTWRDLIPVI
+200 
-212 KIDICSGRVV
+212 
-222 FGNRLVPTTLSISVE
+222 
-237 ESHLVY
+237 
-243 STKPPASSLD
+243 
-253 HLMHFVKAKAE
+253 MHFVKAKAE

-355 DHLFKFFFPPNYKN
+355 DHLFKFFFPPNFKN
-369 LEVTPQPKPGDIRQT
+369 LEVTPQPKPGDRRQT

-577 PDFIP
+577 PDVIP
-582 LKIWVQ
+582 LKIWIQ

-596 YLPEVNTSKLL
+596 YLPEVNTSRLL
-607 LLSLDKNMKLVP
+607 LLSIDKNMKLVP

-748 MQKTPNMETFYWS
+748 MQKNPSMESFYWS
-761 SDNTKL
+761 SDNTKV
-767 NDKSSVNQHTEI
+767 NDKSSVNQTEI
-779 SIDDSTDSSK
+779 SIDDSTDSTK

-794 RHYRP
+794 RRYRP

-813 HLVKNCSESEPPCP
+813 HLVKNCSENEPPCP
-827 VILIE
+827 VVLIE

-864 SNPTNSGALY
+864 SNTTNSGALY

-889 FFSDTNRTV
+889 FFSDANRTV
-898 EEDTVE
+898 EEETVE

-945 LVPPNPARQCHHGLN
+945 LVPPNPAKQCHHGVN
-960 NVMCAET
+960 NIMCNET
-967 DLTLKYRCP
+967 DLSLKYRCP
-976 TANEIKYK
+976 TSNEIKYK

-995 YIADS
+995 YIADT
-1000 NTTLQTWISPVRLS
+1000 NTTLQSWISPVRLS

-1026 VTGLLPNIKLALY
+1026 VTGLLPNIRLALY
-1039 TQTNMQANTHHH
+1039 TQTNMQTNTHHH
-1051 SNGSNNS
+1051 SNGSNNTNNS
-1058 QNKPPESDNW
+1058 TNKPPESDNW

-1117 VEGKSS
+1117 NEGKSS

-1158 MFNIIE
+1158 IFNIIE

-1169 YGYGQSLLHQGQLV
+1169 YGYGQSLLHSGQLV

-1238 NNLLVSS
+1238 NNILVSS

-1255 VDSSVPLGSTKID
+1255 VDSSVPLGSSKID

-1285 SVSDSKLALSCGAK
+1285 SVSDSKLALSCAAK
-1299 DNANVTGKKPAPSE
+1299 DNANVNGKKTGATDVE
-1313 TESFVVP
+1313 TFIVP
-1320 KVPVR
+1320 KVPAR

-1347 AEVQRTMSITSENHS
+1347 QEVQRTMSITSENHS

-1383 FGSRHSNPRDKSS
+1383 FGSRHSNPKDKSS
-1396 FGINDITNE
+1396 FGINDISNE
-1405 KWTSSAPKSEAVD
+1405 KWNNSVPKSEPID
-1418 IPDTISNLSTGV
+1418 IPDTISNISTGV

-1487 NWTCCSLPS
+1487 NWSSCSLPS

-1504 LFKRAD
+1504 LFRRAD

-1532 ILRLVSKKDHNNQN
+1532 ILRLISKKDHNNQN

-1572 DVQQTVQDSQENTTE
+1572 DIQQTTQDSQENTTD

-1602 GLFIKLR
+1602 GLFVKLR

-1631 TPVLANIHPITNWLP
+1631 TPVLANIHPITVINHLRLLCISTVSTANVLKQKQYVQNWLP
-1646 QMQDRSQSNLV
+1646 QMQDRSQSNIV
-1657 TDKDDKCKLATIPHS
+1657 SDKDDKCKLATIPHS
-1672 NVYEESICESLQAT
+1672 NIYEETICEQLQAT
-1686 VTIPKVNMIFI
+1686 VTVPKVNMIFI

-1721 LFGVSVE
+1721 LFGISVE

-1733 YVSTRKNL
+1733 YVSSKKNL
-1741 ESVQLYYRPTL
+1741 ESVQLSYRPTL

-1768 ALISAQTS
+1768 ALISASTS
-1776 GKRRGPERG
+1776 RKRGQERG

-1845 DSCAKGCESMC
+1845 DTCAKGCESMC
-1856 CQNGTATE
+1856 CQNGTPE
-1864 AQKDTPIGFIMF
+1864 NAQKDAPIGFIMF

-1891 QSHKPQ
+1891 QSHKPN
-1897 TQTEEKKPLRPDNES
+1897 EDKKCVRQDNES

-1918 SAEETKPEKDRS
+1918 SAEELKPDKEK
-1930 TKSRT
+1930 TKSYRS
-1935 SGIEDLFRKRDSS
+1935 SGIEDLFRKKEST
-1948 SKPSTPNLGSAQPPP
+1948 SKPSTPNLGTAQPPP
-1963 VPPPPEPSTPG
+1963 VPPPEPSTPG
-1974 PEEPSNNDS
+1974 PDEPSTNDS
-1983 TTTVVPLKDN
+1983 IGTMVPLKDN

-2070 LMAAALDLAPHH
+2070 LMAAALDLTPHH

-2093 PMAKQLREEPSLQL
+2093 PMAKQLREEPSL
-2107 CAVLLRYALQ
+2107 
-2117 ADAAAVQ
+2117 
-2124 ADLAERHLPSLST
+2124 
-2137 LRQLCAVLLR
+2137 QLCAVLLR

-2219 EGWQEYP
+2219 EGWNP
-2226 LETEALDENCLLLNM
+2226 LENEVLDENCLLLNM
-2241 DVDKVNLPA
+2241 DVDKANLPA
-2250 SGAAASPR
+2250 PGAAASPR

-2263 STPPSDLDRAVR
+2263 STPPSVRGAQSSRASLVFPS
-2275 AAMEDVAKK
+2275 
-2284 LYKLKV
+2284 L
-2290 SPKVD
+2290 P
-2295 FSTPTSVD
+2295 FSTRKPAFHD
-2303 YGTLKEDLPTVGSN
+2303 DAIANYGTLKEDLPTVGSN
-2317 PSLYSPHGSDENI
+2317 PSLYSPHGSDENLR
-2330 KNDRAREDLYQWMA
+2330 NDRAREDLYQWMA
-2344 KQEPIKVEAKSKKPI
+2344 KQEPIKVEPKSKKPI
-2359 IPPSKMNPRAVA
+2359 IPASKMNPRAVA

-2386 MLLDAHLVFQPFLAA
+2386 MLLDAHLVFQPFLGA

-2412 SQTHATIPSETPA
+2412 ESKNKSGSGEGAGPPALESLGSKLSLVAWMDMFRIDIVVSELATRDRRHAGKGKASQAHTSIPSETPA

-2437 KKVADMAVDD
+2437 KKVADMTVDD

-2506 ELRTQ
+2506 ELRSQ

-2516 RQNKHTSEN
+2516 RQNKHTSSSVSDFREN
-2525 LVSVTSLEKEVQ
+2525 LVSVTSLEKEAQ

-2545 DIMAPTLTPELGLSV
+2545 EIIAPALTPEPGLSV

-2568 LSQPTRPR
+2568 LNQPARTR

-2607 MYAAGVGAGAGRGA
+2607 MYTLGAGASTGA
-2621 GPHVTAGTPPGP
+2621 ASPTA
-2633 GPHASLGS
+2633 
-2641 PVGPGPHASLSSP
+2641 PVHASLSSP

-2696 IPEHYRHSRPA
+2696 IPEHYRHSRTNA

-2720 SSAANMGM
+2720 SSAANMGI

-2765 SRQWSLSG
+2765 SRQWSLTG

-2779 IVLLEGLAPN
+2779 IVLLEGVAPN
-2789 HQTVVRVSVGKSQA
+2789 HQTVVRVNVGKSQA
-2803 LYGWEAGRQ
+2803 LYGWEAGRP

-2861 SRAGPGGPAGGAGG
+2861 SRTGPGTSAAAAPG
-2875 SGSSSEGSPAPAPR
+2875 SGSSEEGSPAPAPR
-2889 PPRPPRPPPAHA
+2889 PPRPPRPTPAHP

-2946 QFTVELQQH
+2946 QFTVDLQQH

-2969 IPASAAVW
+2969 IPSEAAVW
-2977 LPGVHVAGRVL
+2977 LPGVHVSGRVL

-2995 REGALLRAGRYVA
+2995 QEGALLRAGRYVA
-3008 ASADIGLF
+3008 AAADIGLF

-3260 PLNQPPMEVNEVVQ
+3260 PLNQPPMV
-3274 KVYGG
+3274 
-3279 EKPVPL
+3279 
-3285 WNEEEASTSALSRIL
+3285 
-3300 FSLTIRIKRIQLTAT
+3300 
-3315 TPSNSA
+3315 
-3321 VRLET
+3321 
-3326 GAVEFEIS
+3326 
-3334 NRVQNVQQ
+3334 
-3342 PTEPHE
+3342 
-3348 VRLFARAQVDV
+3348 
-3359 NLSLGQL
+3359 
-3366 IRNAMFEEAEPEF
+3366 
-3379 QQYAFFNTR
+3379 
-3388 ISMRNAFQ
+3388 
-3396 DEMVCGDDKE
+3396 
-3406 VVLITLKRPL
+3406 
-3416 IYIQPVAVDKAIL
+3416 
-3429 VWLNYKN
+3429 
-3436 AYEYWNEKRLNL
+3436 
-3448 NKEVLT
+3448 
-3454 ATQQVFEKV
+3454 
-3463 QLTSQI
+3463 
-3469 TTPHLSTLFLQ
+3469 
-3480 LNVDD
+3480 
-3485 IGICLPLNQPPMAR
+3485 AR
-3499 WGLGRGAWGAWCGE
+3499 WGGRGAWGGWGGCGAWGAE

-3523 LDATNIG
+3523 LESTSVG

-3560 WKPRPDEPSL
+3560 WKPRADEPEL

-3658 ESIILRRKYTDHLPA
+3658 VKESIILRRKYTDHLPA

-3720 HDLEAL
+3720 HELEAL

-3756 GSNRSKSFVVPSPP
+3756 GSNRSKSFVVPTPP
-3770 QERKDFEGA
+3770 NERKDFEGVV
-3779 GEPNLAMSPGVGDS
+3779 EPNLAMPAGVGDS

-3826 SRSASLRGPRPGTGG
+3826 SRSASLRGPRSGGAGPSGLRPSQPPG
-3841 SRPLA
+3841 
-3846 TPSVQRQS
+3846 VQRQS

-3868 GVELRRKHE
+3868 PVELRRKHDY
-3877 HSVPQSEGPGSEN
+3877 STQQSDPLSSEN
-3890 KTNKAKTAEPNIDF
+3890 KSNKPKTAEPNIDF
-3904 ELDVKVYINSGKCVL
+3904 ELDVKVHINSGKCVL
-3919 HTKEPSKEDDSIK
+3919 HTKEPGHQDDMK
-3932 IGRMRVGR
+3932 IGSRMRVGR
-3940 SASGGLAEGSG
+3940 SASGGLAEGATSAGG
-3951 AGGSPTA
+3951 ASGGSPTA
-3958 ARRKQPHPRHQP
+3958 ARRKAPHPRHQP
-3970 TLDLTVFRVP
+3970 VLDLTVFRVP

-4001 TVPPLPSLN
+4001 TVPPLPLN
-4010 VGARKVGV
+4010 VPTRKVNT

-4074 VEGASYGQYVY
+4074 AEASYGQYVY

-4207 TDQDQSKAT
+4207 TDQDLSKAT

-4253 RRMFLGDLSLHDT
+4253 RRMFLGDLSLHHDT
-4266 RDHGTS
+4266 RDHGPSS

-4286 TKTVDHQKPKESKA
+4286 TKTVDHQKSKDSKTPT
-4300 AAPAM
+4300 PAM

-4335 SWQSRDFNCSGRLS
+4335 SWQSRDFNCTGRLS

-4358 LLGVALAG
+4358 LLGVGLAG
-4366 SELDARGGIVGGAIA
+4366 SELDARGGIVGGAIS

-4393 EAGCNPGHV
+4393 EAGCNPSHV

-4421 LMARVS
+4421 LLARVS
-4427 RLQAALRDEWLARCR
+4427 RLQAALRDEWLARAR
-4442 QPPHHPHRPTS
+4442 HPAHHPHRPTS

-4498 SKRVFSSLHPNYTN
+4498 SKRVFSSLHPNYTAAK
-4512 SRRDRREP
+4512 RDRRD
-4520 PPAAA
+4520 PPAAPA
-4525 AAAGEA
+4525 AATEGQ
-4531 GSAPAPELR
+4531 PPPQHQELR
-4540 HHRHWQE
+4540 HHRHWQK
-4547 VLYLVSGM
+4547 VLQLVSGM

-4578 GSNIS
+4578 GTNVS
-4583 LACFHGNSF
+4583 LACFHGNSL
-4592 KSKSWALFSLK
+4592 KAKSWALFSLK
-4603 DPCIS
+4603 EPCIS
-4608 FATEAQQVAS
+4608 FATEAQQVANDDG
-4618 EEGSMEV
+4618 ELEV

-4631 TASLGS
+4631 TASLG
-4637 TGSGARA
+4637 GAGGAAARA
-4644 HVSQATVCRMTR
+4644 HHSQATVCRMTR

-4664 KTLREWF
+4664 KTLKEWF

-4692 TNTSSSGAG
+4692 PPAGTAPGTSSGNNTG
-4701 STNSTERKAGAA
+4701 STERGASAERNRAAG

-4733 HHLQAHAPPTDTDEK
+4733 HHLQANSPPTENDEK

-4783 KEKDRVMPGAS
+4783 KEKDRVMPGGG
-4794 RAGWA
+4794 RAAWG
-4799 ESGGA
+4799 ET
-4804 STSASRAGAAPRPEG
+4804 STSAAGARPRCEG
-4819 VAQDYRDYRC
+4819 PPQDYRDYRC

>member
-1 MENFTGS
+1 MLLQVNRATK
-8 MDDPVAQRW
+8 A
-17 NSSSIDFADLTIDRN
+17 SSHN
-32 FALLLVS
+32 
-39 LISAILWIVYITYY
+39 
-53 NSRVLGYILTRLI
+53 
-66 NKFYFQDDNFKIG
+66 G

-96 YINYDYSLR
+96 YINCDYTLR

-140 GFELHFYNRCDLYN
+140 GFELHFYNRCDMYN

-162 EPVIKQQND
+162 EPLIKQQND
-171 DDYTDRDKAMNDAN
+171 DDCADRDKAMNDAN
-185 EKRRRAQETV
+185 EKRRRAQDTV

-222 FGNRLVPTTLSISVE
+222 FGNRLVPTTLSISIE

-284 RYMGEGFVVMSSN
+284 RYMGEGFVIMSSN

-355 DHLFKFFFPPNYKN
+355 DHLFKFFFPPNFKS
-369 LEVTPQPKPGDIRQT
+369 LEVTPQPKPGDRRQT

-506 NDWSTKA
+506 NDWASKA

-537 TVSNQYNWIDCSS
+537 TVSNQFNWIDCSS

-555 NHVAFCGDLLDVSF
+555 NYVAFCGDLLDVSF

-577 PDFIP
+577 PDVIP

-596 YLPEVNTSKLL
+596 YLPEVHTSRLL
-607 LLSLDKNMKLVP
+607 LLSIDKNMKLVP

-637 VDCWSV
+637 IECWSV

-712 VELEVGPSILLAYGT
+712 LELEVGPSILLAYGT
-727 IITSFMNLLENI
+727 IITSFLNLLENI

-748 MQKTPNMETFYWS
+748 MQKTPNMESFYWS
-761 SDNTKL
+761 SESTKL
-767 NDKSSVNQHTEI
+767 NDKSSINQHTDI

-794 RHYRP
+794 RRYRP

-813 HLVKNCSESEPPCP
+813 HLVKNCSENEPPCP

-838 DKSFRETKLQL
+838 DKTFRETKLQL

-864 SNPTNSGALY
+864 SNPMNSGALY

-889 FFSDTNRTV
+889 FFSDMNRTV
-898 EEDTVE
+898 EEETVE

-937 LICDSENE
+937 LLGDSENE
-945 LVPPNPARQCHHGLN
+945 LVPPNTAKQCHHGLN
-960 NVMCAET
+960 SIMCGET
-967 DLTLKYRCP
+967 DRTLKYRCP
-976 TANEIKYK
+976 SSNEIKYK

-995 YIADS
+995 YLADS
-1000 NTTLQTWISPVRLS
+1000 NTTLQTWISPARLS

-1026 VTGLLPNIKLALY
+1026 LTGLLPNIKLSLF
-1039 TQTNMQANTHHH
+1039 TQTNMQSNTHHH
-1051 SNGSNNS
+1051 SNGSNNTNAS
-1058 QNKPPESDNW
+1058 QAKQPESETW
-1068 VGVGSVALGPLL
+1068 VGVGSVTLGPLL
-1080 IEAASSLPQTP
+1080 LEAASSLPQTP

-1103 LHDDKTKRL
+1103 LHDEKTKRI

-1117 VEGKSS
+1117 SEGKSS

-1138 NGPNFLKPNPNDLN
+1138 NGPNFLKPSSGDLN

-1158 MFNIIE
+1158 IFNIIE

-1169 YGYGQSLLHQGQLV
+1169 YGYGQSLLHSGQLV

-1196 QPTNVATLIPS
+1196 QPTNVSTLIPS
-1207 PLPQNLNKSPQS
+1207 PLPQNLNKSPLS

-1238 NNLLVSS
+1238 NNVLVSS

-1255 VDSSVPLGSTKID
+1255 VDASVPLGSTKID
-1268 SDSKLNKSILN
+1268 SDSKLNKGILN

-1285 SVSDSKLALSCGAK
+1285 SVSDSKLALSCAAK
-1299 DNANVTGKKPAPSE
+1299 DNGNVMSKKTVPADAE
-1313 TESFVVP
+1313 TFVVP
-1320 KVPVR
+1320 KVPAK

-1335 LNSQVPPEDTLP
+1335 LNSQPPPEDGLP
-1347 AEVQRTMSITSENHS
+1347 QEVQRTMSITSENHS

-1383 FGSRHSNPRDKSS
+1383 FGSRHSNHKDKSS
-1396 FGINDITNE
+1396 FGINDISNE
-1405 KWTSSAPKSEAVD
+1405 KWNSSLPKSEPIE

-1437 SVSST
+1437 SVSSN

-1476 YMHNLPQYKCP
+1476 YMHNLPQYKCS
-1487 NWTCCSLPS
+1487 NWNTCSLPS

-1504 LFKRAD
+1504 LFRRAD

-1521 LPSFEPVGKIN
+1521 LPCFESHGKIN
-1532 ILRLVSKKDHNNQN
+1532 VLKLVSKKDHNNQN

-1572 DVQQTVQDSQENTTE
+1572 DIQQTVQDSQENTTE
-1587 KSTAST
+1587 KSTTST

-1616 TPLVLESTQKFVESL
+1616 TPLVLESIQKFVESL
-1631 TPVLANIHPITNWLP
+1631 TPVLANIHPITVINHLRLLCISTVSSANVLKQKQYVQNWLP
-1646 QMQDRSQSNLV
+1646 QMQTRSQSNLV
-1657 TDKDDKCKLATIPHS
+1657 SDKDDKCKLATIPHS
-1672 NVYEESICESLQAT
+1672 NVYEETICEQLQAT

-1733 YVSTRKNL
+1733 YVSSRKNL

-1768 ALISAQTS
+1768 ALIAAQS
-1776 GKRRGPERG
+1776 SRKRGQERG

-1835 SKVSFKFIRV
+1835 SKVCFKFIRV
-1845 DSCAKGCESMC
+1845 DTCAKGCESTC
-1856 CQNGTATE
+1856 GQNGTAE
-1864 AQKDTPIGFIMF
+1864 PQKDSPIGYIMF

-1881 GISIKVSKHS
+1881 GVSIKVSKHS
-1891 QSHKPQ
+1891 QSHKPN
-1897 TQTEEKKPLRPDNES
+1897 EDKKCVRQDNES

-1918 SAEETKPEKDRS
+1918 SAEELKPDKEK
-1930 TKSRT
+1930 TKSYRT
-1935 SGIEDLFRKRDSS
+1935 SGIEDLFRKKDSN
-1948 SKPSTPNLGSAQPPP
+1948 SKPSTPNLGNAQPPP
-1963 VPPPPEPSTPG
+1963 VPPPEPSTPG

-1983 TTTVVPLKDN
+1983 SCTIVPIKDN
-1993 GNTSSCAIDLKV
+1993 GNMSSCAIDLKV

-2070 LMAAALDLAPHH
+2070 LMAAALDLTSHH

-2093 PMAKQLREEPSLQL
+2093 PMGKQLREEPSL
-2107 CAVLLRYALQ
+2107 
-2117 ADAAAVQ
+2117 
-2124 ADLAERHLPSLST
+2124 
-2137 LRQLCAVLLR
+2137 QLCAVLLR

-2209 ALPDLLEDSV
+2209 ALPDLLEDSG

-2241 DVDKVNLPA
+2241 DVDKINLP
-2250 SGAAASPR
+2250 
-2258 PHSFP
+2258 
-2263 STPPSDLDRAVR
+2263 VR
-2275 AAMEDVAKK
+2275 AAQSSRASLVFPS
-2284 LYKLKV
+2284 L
-2290 SPKVD
+2290 P
-2295 FSTPTSVD
+2295 FSTRKPAFHD
-2303 YGTLKEDLPTVGSN
+2303 DAIANYGTLKEDLPTLGSN
-2317 PSLYSPHGSDENI
+2317 PSLYSPHGSDDNI
-2330 KNDRAREDLYQWMA
+2330 RNDRAREDLYQWMA
-2344 KQEPIKVEAKSKKPI
+2344 KQEPIKVEPKSKKSI
-2359 IPPSKMNPRAVA
+2359 IPPSKMHPRSV
-2371 AAMPACSLYPLQGSL
+2371 AAMPACSLYPVQGSL
-2386 MLLDAHLVFQPFLAA
+2386 MLLDAHLVFQPFLSA
-2401 LGVSPHQVTQG
+2401 LGVSPNQVTQG
-2412 SQTHATIPSETPA
+2412 ESKNKTGEGGGAPVLESLGSKLSLIAWMDMFRIDIVVSELATRDRRHPSKGKGTQSHANIPSETPA
-2425 FLCEKVSIDVDL
+2425 FLCEKVSIEMDL

-2494 SNMYQNVKDTQI
+2494 SNMYQNVKDTQV
-2506 ELRTQ
+2506 ELRSQ

-2516 RQNKHTSEN
+2516 RQNKHTSSSVSDFREN
-2525 LVSVTSLEKEVQ
+2525 ITSVTSLEKEVQ

-2545 DIMAPTLTPELGLSV
+2545 DLIAPTLTPELGVSV
-2560 PQSLSQQK
+2560 PQSSSQQK
-2568 LSQPTRPR
+2568 LNQPPRPR

-2607 MYAAGVGAGAGRGA
+2607 MFPGAAVGGAGGA
-2621 GPHVTAGTPPGP
+2621 
-2633 GPHASLGS
+2633 S
-2641 PVGPGPHASLSSP
+2641 PAASP
-2654 SADAADGKLAPRC
+2654 SADAVDGKLAPRC

-2696 IPEHYRHSRPA
+2696 IPEQYRHSKTAA

-2720 SSAANMGM
+2720 SSATNMGI

-2779 IVLLEGLAPN
+2779 IVLLEGVAPN

-2803 LYGWEAGRQ
+2803 LYSWETGRP
-2812 GATALLSVGGV
+2812 GASALLSVGGV

-2861 SRAGPGGPAGGAGG
+2861 SRSGPGTSATAAGAG
-2875 SGSSSEGSPAPAPR
+2875 SGSSEEGSPAPAPR
-2889 PPRPPRPPPAHA
+2889 PPRPPRPTPSHP

-2935 VQSSGVTGNKA
+2935 VQSTGVTGNKA
-2946 QFTVELQQH
+2946 QFTVDLQQH

-2963 QVSEAN
+2963 QVPEAN
-2969 IPASAAVW
+2969 IPSEAAVW
-2977 LPGVHVAGRVL
+2977 LPGVHVSGRVL

-2995 REGALLRAGRYVA
+2995 REGALLRAGRYVHA
-3008 ASADIGLF
+3008 AADIGLF

-3058 EEASTSA
+3058 EEASASA
-3065 LSRILFS
+3065 LSKILFS

-3117 EVRLFARAQVDVNL
+3117 EVRLFARAQVDVNI
-3131 SLGQLIR
+3131 SLGQVIR

-3158 ISMRNAFQDEMVC
+3158 ISMRNAFQDELVC

-3260 PLNQPPMEVNEVVQ
+3260 PLNQPPVV
-3274 KVYGG
+3274 
-3279 EKPVPL
+3279 
-3285 WNEEEASTSALSRIL
+3285 
-3300 FSLTIRIKRIQLTAT
+3300 
-3315 TPSNSA
+3315 
-3321 VRLET
+3321 
-3326 GAVEFEIS
+3326 
-3334 NRVQNVQQ
+3334 
-3342 PTEPHE
+3342 
-3348 VRLFARAQVDV
+3348 
-3359 NLSLGQL
+3359 
-3366 IRNAMFEEAEPEF
+3366 
-3379 QQYAFFNTR
+3379 
-3388 ISMRNAFQ
+3388 
-3396 DEMVCGDDKE
+3396 
-3406 VVLITLKRPL
+3406 
-3416 IYIQPVAVDKAIL
+3416 
-3429 VWLNYKN
+3429 
-3436 AYEYWNEKRLNL
+3436 
-3448 NKEVLT
+3448 
-3454 ATQQVFEKV
+3454 
-3463 QLTSQI
+3463 
-3469 TTPHLSTLFLQ
+3469 
-3480 LNVDD
+3480 
-3485 IGICLPLNQPPMAR
+3485 AR
-3499 WGLGRGAWGAWCGE
+3499 WGMGRPGFGAWTGE
-3513 GEARGAVVVT
+3513 SESRGAVVVT
-3523 LDATNIG
+3523 LESTTIG

-3560 WKPRPDEPSL
+3560 WKPRADEPEL

-3631 GYEEE
+3631 GFEEE

-3645 DLDDEA
+3645 DIDDEA

-3710 TTIEYEMKRL
+3710 STIEYEMKRL
-3720 HDLEAL
+3720 HELEAL

-3756 GSNRSKSFVVPSPP
+3756 GSNRSKSFVVPTPP
-3770 QERKDFEGA
+3770 QERKEFGDSPVEA
-3779 GEPNLAMSPGVGDS
+3779 NLAMSTSAVGDS

-3815 SSMESEPLTGP
+3815 SSMESETLTGP
-3826 SRSASLRGPRPGTGG
+3826 SRSASLRGPRSSGGAGSSNLRPSQPPG
-3841 SRPLA
+3841 
-3846 TPSVQRQS
+3846 VQRQS
-3854 SLPAHPDHWPDELE
+3854 SLPAHPDHWPDELDP
-3868 GVELRRKHE
+3868 VELRRKPDY
-3877 HSVPQSEGPGSEN
+3877 SSAPQSDPLSSEAKGS
-3890 KTNKAKTAEPNIDF
+3890 KAKTSEPNIDF
-3904 ELDVKVYINSGKCVL
+3904 ELDVKVDINSGKCVL
-3919 HTKEPSKEDDSIK
+3919 HTKEPSKEDELK
-3932 IGRMRVGR
+3932 ISGSRMRVGR
-3940 SASGGLAEGSG
+3940 SASGGLGAEGGSG
-3951 AGGSPTA
+3951 GPGPGAAGAPGPGTTGAPGPGAASPTA
-3958 ARRKQPHPRHQP
+3958 PRRKAPHARPSP
-3970 TLDLTVFRVP
+3970 ALDLTVFRVP
-3980 GLDLKVHYESKTL
+3980 GLNLKVHYESKTL
-3993 PEEATSPQ
+3993 PEEVTSPQ
-4001 TVPPLPSLN
+4001 TVPLLPLNLPT
-4010 VGARKVGV
+4010 RKFNT

-4028 LQSIPEETI
+4028 VQSIPEETI

-4062 TPEAESGSRSRS
+4062 TPEAESGFRSRS
-4074 VEGASYGQYVY
+4074 VEGSYGQYVY

-4207 TDQDQSKAT
+4207 TDQDLSKAT

-4253 RRMFLGDLSLHDT
+4253 RRMFLGDLSLHNDT
-4266 RDHGTS
+4266 RNHGPSS

-4286 TKTVDHQKPKESKA
+4286 TKTVTDHQKPKDIKVP
-4300 AAPAM
+4300 APAI

-4335 SWQSRDFNCSGRLS
+4335 SC
-4349 IGSTGHRNM
+4349 
-4358 LLGVALAG
+4358 
-4366 SELDARGGIVGGAIA
+4366 
-4381 LSSIDTYVHIEE
+4381 
-4393 EAGCNPGHV
+4393 
-4402 CGVRLAALELRL
+4402 
-4414 EYMGTPV
+4414 
-4421 LMARVS
+4421 
-4427 RLQAALRDEWLARCR
+4427 
-4442 QPPHHPHRPTS
+4442 
-4453 RPAIILTHGTLS
+4453 
-4465 WHQLQILMS
+4465 S
-4474 RSTTPDLLKMQLK
+4474 RSD
-4487 LEEFFTQQFKS
+4487 
-4498 SKRVFSSLHPNYTN
+4498 V
-4512 SRRDRREP
+4512 
-4520 PPAAA
+4520 
-4525 AAAGEA
+4525 
-4531 GSAPAPELR
+4531 
-4540 HHRHWQE
+4540 
-4547 VLYLVSGM
+4547 
-4555 QLSTLPTPLPAN
+4555 
-4567 GTVLG
+4567 
-4572 GTMELH
+4572 
-4578 GSNIS
+4578 
-4583 LACFHGNSF
+4583 
-4592 KSKSWALFSLK
+4592 
-4603 DPCIS
+4603 
-4608 FATEAQQVAS
+4608 
-4618 EEGSMEV
+4618 EG
-4625 HVVQSL
+4625 
-4631 TASLGS
+4631 
-4637 TGSGARA
+4637 
-4644 HVSQATVCRMTR
+4644 
-4656 ALLFPPQF
+4656 
-4664 KTLREWF
+4664 
-4671 HYAFANSEIDAIELF
+4671 
-4686 PSLERE
+4686 
-4692 TNTSSSGAG
+4692 
-4701 STNSTERKAGAA
+4701 
-4713 DKHVREVIFALPSLQ
+4713 
-4728 LHLRT
+4728 
-4733 HHLQAHAPPTDTDEK
+4733 
-4748 PVVECSFITEFEDHI
+4748 
-4763 FVSVDAEAFLFLH
+4763 
-4776 DLISSYI
+4776 
-4783 KEKDRVMPGAS
+4783 
-4794 RAGWA
+4794 
-4799 ESGGA
+4799 
-4804 STSASRAGAAPRPEG
+4804 
-4819 VAQDYRDYRC
+4819 
-4829 VTWHLEPTVRLLSW
+4829 
-4843 AGKSIEP
+4843 
-4850 YGVDYILQKLGFSH
+4850 
-4864 ARTTI
+4864 
-4869 PKWLQRGTLDP
+4869 
-4880 LDKLLSLV
+4880 
-4888 LLRLVAIVPHK
+4888 

>member
-1 MENFTGS
+1 
-8 MDDPVAQRW
+8 MDR
-17 NSSSIDFADLTIDRN
+17 S

-39 LISAILWIVYITYY
+39 LISAILWVVYITYY

-66 NKFYFQDDNFKIG
+66 NKFYFQDENFKIG

-96 YINYDYSLR
+96 YINYDYTLR

-154 ELEKIFGL
+154 ELEKTFGL
-162 EPVIKQQND
+162 EPVIKQQHED
-171 DDYTDRDKAMNDAN
+171 DSTDRDKAMNDAN
-185 EKRRRAQETV
+185 EKRRRAQDTV

-212 KIDICSGRVV
+212 KIDICAGRVV
-222 FGNRLVPTTLSISVE
+222 FGNRLVPTTLSINVE
-237 ESHLVY
+237 EAHIVY

-284 RYMGEGFVVMSSN
+284 RYMGEGFVIMSSN
-297 YIEVYFYMDEPGLVP
+297 YIEVYFYMDDPGLVP

-369 LEVTPQPKPGDIRQT
+369 LEVTPQPKPGDRRQM

-408 TNAVHINIGAGSYLE
+408 TNAVHINVGAGSYLE

-454 RSLAE
+454 RSMAE
-459 SETLEYTVKC
+459 SETLEYNIKC

-481 QLSLTGCKATT
+481 QLALTGCKATA

-569 DLPFVDFL
+569 DLPFIDFL
-577 PDFIP
+577 PDVIP
-582 LKIWVQ
+582 LKIWIQ

-596 YLPEVNTSKLL
+596 YLPEVNTSRLL
-607 LLSLDKNMKLVP
+607 LLSIDKNMKLVP

-684 RMRKQPQINWT
+684 RMRKQPHIHWI
-695 LDGNK
+695 DGNK
-700 FDRTTLPPDKVS
+700 FDRTTLAPDKVS

-748 MQKTPNMETFYWS
+748 MQKSPNMETFYWT
-761 SDNTKL
+761 SDNNTKL
-767 NDKSSVNQHTEI
+767 NDKSSINQHTEI
-779 SIDDSTDSSK
+779 SIDDTSDTSK

-794 RHYRP
+794 RRCRP
-799 LDVTVSIIIHDIQA
+799 LDVTVSIILHDIQA
-813 HLVKNCSESEPPCP
+813 HLVKNCSENEPPCP

-864 SNPTNSGALY
+864 TNPMNSGALY

-889 FFSDTNRTV
+889 FFSDTNRNV
-898 EEDTVE
+898 EEETVE

-945 LVPPNPARQCHHGLN
+945 LVPPNPAKQCQHGLN
-960 NVMCAET
+960 TVMCPET

-976 TANEIKYK
+976 TPNEIKYR

-1000 NTTLQTWISPVRLS
+1000 NTTLQTWVSPIRLS

-1026 VTGLLPNIKLALY
+1026 LTGLLPNIKLAMY
-1039 TQTNMQANTHHH
+1039 TQTNMQTNTHHH
-1051 SNGSNNS
+1051 SNGSNAS
-1058 QNKPPESDNW
+1058 ANKPPESENW
-1068 VGVGSVALGPLL
+1068 VGVGSVTLGPLL
-1080 IEAASSLPQTP
+1080 IEAASSLPQSP

-1103 LHDDKTKRL
+1103 LHDEKTKRL
-1112 WFLWP
+1112 WFMWP
-1117 VEGKSS
+1117 IEGKTS

-1138 NGPNFLKPNPNDLN
+1138 NGPNFLKPTSSDIH
-1152 EGINVA
+1152 EGINIA
-1158 MFNIIE
+1158 MFNVIE

-1169 YGYGQSLLHQGQLV
+1169 YGYGQSLLHSGQLV

-1238 NNLLVSS
+1238 NNILVSS

-1255 VDSSVPLGSTKID
+1255 VDSTVPLGSSKID

-1285 SVSDSKLALSCGAK
+1285 SVSDSKLALSCVAK
-1299 DNANVTGKKPAPSE
+1299 DSTNVTVKKPAPSDAE
-1313 TESFVVP
+1313 TFAVP
-1320 KVPVR
+1320 KVPTRTVG
-1325 SVAVSESHYS
+1325 VSESHYS
-1335 LNSQVPPEDTLP
+1335 LNSQVPQEDTLP
-1347 AEVQRTMSITSENHS
+1347 QEVQRTMSITSENHS

-1383 FGSRHSNPRDKSS
+1383 FGSRHSHTKDKTS
-1396 FGINDITNE
+1396 FIVNDLTE
-1405 KWTSSAPKSEAVD
+1405 KWTNSMPKPEAVD
-1418 IPDTISNLSTGV
+1418 LPDTASNLSTGV

-1462 TNKPIVD
+1462 TNKPIID

-1476 YMHNLPQYKCP
+1476 YMHNLPQYKCL
-1487 NWTCCSLPS
+1487 NWSTCSLPS

-1521 LPSFEPVGKIN
+1521 LPSFEPFGKVN
-1532 ILRLVSKKDHNNQN
+1532 ILKLISKKDGMNNQN

-1552 NLPPHFNSQVKAHP
+1552 NLTPHFNTQIKAHP

-1572 DVQQTVQDSQENTTE
+1572 DVQQTVQDNQENTTE
-1587 KSTAST
+1587 KSNTSTA
-1593 VTTTSDSKS
+1593 TTTSDRKS
-1602 GLFIKLR
+1602 GLFVKLR
-1609 GEIDIML
+1609 GEIDVML

-1631 TPVLANIHPITNWLP
+1631 TPVLANIHPITVINHLRLLCISSVNSSNVLKQKQHVQNWLP
-1646 QMQDRSQSNLV
+1646 SMQGRSQSSIV
-1657 TDKDDKCKLATIPHS
+1657 QDKDDKCKLATIPHS
-1672 NVYEESICESLQAT
+1672 NVYEETICEQIQAT
-1686 VTIPKVNMIFI
+1686 LTVPKVNIIFI

-1721 LFGVSVE
+1721 LFGVSIE

-1733 YVSTRKNL
+1733 YVSSKKTL

-1752 RALGSKK
+1752 RSLGSKK
-1759 SFGIMKGPR
+1759 TFGIMKGPR
-1768 ALISAQTS
+1768 ALISQSS
-1776 GKRRGPERG
+1776 GRKRGQEKG
-1785 EPVYIEASQQ
+1785 DPVYIESAQQ
-1795 QCEDTTITLNVG
+1795 QCEDTTITLNIG

-1822 LKDVTITGIPCQH
+1822 LKDATITGIPCHH
-1835 SKVSFKFIRV
+1835 SKVSFKFIKI
-1845 DSCAKGCESMC
+1845 DSCVKGCESGQC
-1856 CQNGTATE
+1856 AQNAPVDP
-1864 AQKDTPIGFIMF
+1864 QKENPIGYIMF

-1881 GISIKVSKHS
+1881 GISIKVSQHS
-1891 QSHKPQ
+1891 QSNKPN
-1897 TQTEEKKPLRPDNES
+1897 EEKKPIRPDNES

-1918 SAEETKPEKDRS
+1918 SAEEIKPDKEKS
-1930 TKSRT
+1930 AKGHRT
-1935 SGIEDLFRKRDSS
+1935 SGIEDLFRKRDSN
-1948 SKPSTPNLGSAQPPP
+1948 SKPSTPNLGTSQPPP
-1963 VPPPPEPSTPG
+1963 VPPEPPTPG
-1974 PEEPSNNDS
+1974 PEEPSNDS
-1983 TTTVVPLKDN
+1983 NATIVPMKDN
-1993 GNTSSCAIDLKV
+1993 SNTSSCGIDLKV

-2037 AINAWMNPCNR
+2037 AINAWLNPCNR
-2048 LGIRVVALYRAY
+2048 LGIRVVALYRAH
-2060 ARRLTATAAS
+2060 ATRLTATAAS

-2137 LRQLCAVLLR
+2137 F
-2147 YALQADA
+2147 
-2154 AAVQADLAE
+2154 
-2163 RHLPSLSTLRQG
+2163 G
-2175 VIVLSRQWKN
+2175 IIVLSRQWKN

-2195 NYKSKVMKPLNVTF
+2195 NYKSKVMKTVNVTF
-2209 ALPDLLEDSV
+2209 ALPDLLEV
-2219 EGWQEYP
+2219 
-2226 LETEALDENCLLLNM
+2226 T
-2241 DVDKVNLPA
+2241 A
-2250 SGAAASPR
+2250 SAGVSPR

-2263 STPPSDLDRAVR
+2263 STPPSVRAVQSSR
-2275 AAMEDVAKK
+2275 ASLVFPS
-2284 LYKLKV
+2284 L
-2290 SPKVD
+2290 P
-2295 FSTPTSVD
+2295 FSTRKTPFQD
-2303 YGTLKEDLPTVGSN
+2303 DAIANYGTLKEDLPTVGSN

-2330 KNDRAREDLYQWMA
+2330 KNDRTREDLYQWMA
-2344 KQEPIKVEAKSKKPI
+2344 KQEPIKEPKSKKPI
-2359 IPPSKMNPRAVA
+2359 IPPSKMNPRAMA

-2401 LGVSPHQVTQG
+2401 LGVSPNQVAQG
-2412 SQTHATIPSETPA
+2412 GGSGGPPALESLGSRLSLVAWVDTFRIDIVVSDLAARDRRHPPAKGKGNPGHADIPSETPA
-2425 FLCEKVSIDVDL
+2425 FVCEKVSIDVDL

-2475 IRFISQQVNM
+2475 VRFISQQVNM

-2494 SNMYQNVKDTQI
+2494 SNMYQNVKETQI
-2506 ELRTQ
+2506 ELRSQ

-2516 RQNKHTSEN
+2516 RQGKHTSSE
-2525 LVSVTSLEKEVQ
+2525 TQ

-2545 DIMAPTLTPELGLSV
+2545 DMLNPTINVELGTSV

-2568 LSQPTRPR
+2568 LDSGRPARPR

-2607 MYAAGVGAGAGRGA
+2607 MFPSTTHPNTVPGRSPSTSVHSHPSH
-2621 GPHVTAGTPPGP
+2621 PHHPAP
-2633 GPHASLGS
+2633 SIGS
-2641 PVGPGPHASLSSP
+2641 PSG
-2654 SADAADGKLAPRC
+2654 DAPDGKLAPRC

-2687 THRFSVTTD
+2687 THSVLHLR
-2696 IPEHYRHSRPA
+2696 PHHRPA
-2707 RPSSREQNTSNSS
+2707 LDVI
-2720 SSAANMGM
+2720 
-2728 VVVGVA
+2728 VVK
-2734 RIHRTR
+2734 RKPIRTR

-2765 SRQWSLSG
+2765 SRQWSLTG
-2773 NLGRTM
+2773 NVGRSM
-2779 IVLLEGLAPN
+2779 IVLLEGVAPN

-2803 LYGWEAGRQ
+2803 LYSWEAGRQ
-2812 GATALLSVGGV
+2812 GAASLVSIGGV

-2861 SRAGPGGPAGGAGG
+2861 SRGWVGEA
-2875 SGSSSEGSPAPAPR
+2875 SSSEESPPPAPR
-2889 PPRPPRPPPAHA
+2889 PRAPHPPAPTPDH
-2901 LLNPLHLHFS
+2901 LLNPLHLQFS
-2911 ILLQSLSIT
+2911 IVVQSLSIT
-2920 AALLPSLQAQYKMEQ
+2920 AALLPSLQAQYKMEH
-2935 VQSSGVTGNKA
+2935 VHSAGVTGAKA
-2946 QFTVELQQH
+2946 HFTLDLPHH

-2963 QVSEAN
+2963 QVAEAN
-2969 IPASAAVW
+2969 IPEAASVA
-2977 LPGVHVAGRVL
+2977 LPGVHVSGRML
-2988 EQRGAAR
+2988 EHAHAA
-2995 REGALLRAGRYVA
+2995 EGAHAALAGAVLRAGSYLA
-3008 ASADIGLF
+3008 ATADIGLF

-3058 EEASTSA
+3058 EEVSSSA

-3072 LTIRIKRIQLTATT
+3072 LIIRIERIQLTATT

-3095 TGAVEFEIS
+3095 TGAVEFELS
-3104 NRVQNVQQ
+3104 NRVQNVPQ

-3117 EVRLFARAQVDVNL
+3117 EVRLFARAQVDLNV

-3138 NAMFEEAEP
+3138 NAMFEEADA

-3158 ISMRNAFQDEMVC
+3158 IAMRNAFQDEMVC
-3171 GDDKEVVLITL
+3171 GE
-3182 KRPLIYIQPVAVDK
+3182 
-3196 AILVWLNYKN
+3196 
-3206 AYEYWNEKRLNLNK
+3206 
-3220 EVLTATQQVFEKVQL
+3220 
-3235 TSQITTPHLST
+3235 
-3246 LFLQLNVDDIGICL
+3246 
-3260 PLNQPPMEVNEVVQ
+3260 
-3274 KVYGG
+3274 
-3279 EKPVPL
+3279 
-3285 WNEEEASTSALSRIL
+3285 
-3300 FSLTIRIKRIQLTAT
+3300 
-3315 TPSNSA
+3315 
-3321 VRLET
+3321 
-3326 GAVEFEIS
+3326 
-3334 NRVQNVQQ
+3334 
-3342 PTEPHE
+3342 
-3348 VRLFARAQVDV
+3348 
-3359 NLSLGQL
+3359 
-3366 IRNAMFEEAEPEF
+3366 
-3379 QQYAFFNTR
+3379 
-3388 ISMRNAFQ
+3388 
-3396 DEMVCGDDKE
+3396 DKE

-3485 IGICLPLNQPPMAR
+3485 IGICLPLNQPPMAT
-3499 WGLGRGAWGAWCGE
+3499 WGRNVYELE
-3513 GEARGAVVVT
+3513 SRGAVVVT
-3523 LDATNIG
+3523 LESTSIS

-3549 FADDFEASLDD
+3549 FADDFETSLDD
-3560 WKPRPDEPSL
+3560 WKPDPNEASI

-3585 TTAAKHNENAKW
+3585 TTASKHNENAKW

-3631 GYEEE
+3631 GFEEE

-3673 FVFDTSIDAKK
+3673 FVFDTTIDAKK

-3710 TTIEYEMKRL
+3710 STIEYEMKRL

-3756 GSNRSKSFVVPSPP
+3756 GSNRSKSFVVPTPP

-3779 GEPNLAMSPGVGDS
+3779 MEPNLALTSGTVGDS
-3793 GETLLLGDEDN
+3793 GETLLLGDEEN

-3815 SSMESEPLTGP
+3815 SSMESEPLTGENNGP
-3826 SRSASLRGPRPGTGG
+3826 SRTASLRGHSSVGVRSVSFQPP
-3841 SRPLA
+3841 P
-3846 TPSVQRQS
+3846 VQRQS
-3854 SLPAHPDHWPDELE
+3854 SLPAHPDHWPDDLDQ
-3868 GVELRRKHE
+3868 VQLRRKPE
-3877 HSVPQSEGPGSEN
+3877 HSMISEGGNTEGKQN
-3890 KTNKAKTAEPNIDF
+3890 KTKTTEPNIDF
-3904 ELDVKVYINSGKCVL
+3904 ELDVKVHINSGKCVL
-3919 HTKEPSKEDDSIK
+3919 HTKEPGKEEETMK
-3932 IGRMRVGR
+3932 ISGSRMRVGR
-3940 SASGGLAEGSG
+3940 STSGGLSDPPAPPTGSG
-3951 AGGSPTA
+3951 GGGSPTA
-3958 ARRKQPHPRHQP
+3958 ARRKPPHHHPRHQP
-3970 TLDLTVFRVP
+3970 LTDLTVFRVP
-3980 GLDLKVHYESKTL
+3980 GLDFKVHYESKTL

-4001 TVPPLPSLN
+4001 IVPNIPLPLTAS
-4010 VGARKVGV
+4010 GRKVGI

-4074 VEGASYGQYVY
+4074 AEGASYGQYVY
-4085 ASFPVDVIVHF
+4085 ASFPVDVIVQF

-4120 SLQIVFSS
+4120 TLQIVFSS

-4196 HLSRSRKLDFQ
+4196 HLSRSRKLDFHI
-4207 TDQDQSKAT
+4207 DQEHSKAT

-4253 RRMFLGDLSLHDT
+4253 RRMFLGDLSLN
-4266 RDHGTS
+4266 REQGPTS
-4272 SNAPVS
+4272 TNVPVS
-4278 PVLPQREK
+4278 PVMPQREK

-4300 AAPAM
+4300 SSPPT

-4335 SWQSRDFNCSGRLS
+4335 SWQSRDFNCTGRLS

-4358 LLGVALAG
+4358 LVGVALAG

-4381 LSSIDTYVHIEE
+4381 LASIDTYVHIEE
-4393 EAGCNPGHV
+4393 EPGCNPGHV
-4402 CGVRLAALELRL
+4402 CGVKLAALELRL

-4421 LMARVS
+4421 LLSRVS
-4427 RLQAALRDEWLARCR
+4427 RLAAALRDEWLAR
-4442 QPPHHPHRPTS
+4442 PKHHHPHQHRPTA

-4498 SKRVFSSLHPNYTN
+4498 SKRVFNSLHPNY
-4512 SRRDRREP
+4512 RRDRRE
-4520 PPAAA
+4520 
-4525 AAAGEA
+4525 
-4531 GSAPAPELR
+4531 APTTATSSDTQQHQTAELR
-4540 HHRHWQE
+4540 HHRHWQR
-4547 VLYLVSGM
+4547 VLQLISGM
-4555 QLSTLPTPLPAN
+4555 QLSTLPSPLPAN

-4578 GSNIS
+4578 GTNVS

-4592 KSKSWALFSLK
+4592 KAKSWALFSLK

-4608 FATEAQQVAS
+4608 FATEAQQV
-4618 EEGSMEV
+4618 EGEQGELEV

-4631 TASLGS
+4631 TASLG
-4637 TGSGARA
+4637 GAGGA
-4644 HVSQATVCRMTR
+4644 AAGGHQSMATVCRMTR

-4671 HYAFANSEIDAIELF
+4671 HYAFANSEIDAIEMF
-4686 PSLERE
+4686 PSLEKE
-4692 TNTSSSGAG
+4692 TPSAGAG
-4701 STNSTERKAGAA
+4701 HTNSTERDRDRERERAKGASE
-4713 DKHVREVIFALPSLQ
+4713 KHVREVIFALPSLQ

-4733 HHLQAHAPPTDTDEK
+4733 QHSQKNNPPTENDEK

-4783 KEKDRVMPGAS
+4783 KEKDRVMIPGG
-4794 RAGWA
+4794 RPTWG
-4799 ESGGA
+4799 ENG
-4804 STSASRAGAAPRPEG
+4804 TSASGSNGTSKTPRAEG
-4819 VAQDYRDYRC
+4819 LSQDYRDYLC
-4829 VTWHLEPTVRLLSW
+4829 TTWHLEPTVRLLSW

-4880 LDKLLSLV
+4880 LDKLLSLA

>member
-1 MENFTGS
+1 MNYTGS
-8 MDDPVAQRW
+8 LDPVAKGW
-17 NSSSIDFADLTIDRN
+17 NFSSTDFAEITMDRN
-32 FALLLVS
+32 FAMLLVS
-39 LISAILWIVYITYY
+39 LTSAILWIVYITYY

-66 NKFYFQDDNFKIG
+66 NKFYFQDENFKIG

-96 YINYDYSLR
+96 YINYDYTLR

-115 WRSYVPKDVSEDLSH
+115 WRSYVPKDVAEDLSH

-140 GFELHFYNRCDLYN
+140 GFELHFYNRCDLYA
-154 ELEKIFGL
+154 ELEKTFGL
-162 EPVIKQQND
+162 DPYIKQQHD
-171 DDYTDRDKAMNDAN
+171 DDDSADRDKAMNDAN
-185 EKRRRAQETV
+185 EKRRRAQDTV

-237 ESHLVY
+237 EAHLMY

-274 NYTSMVDEPP
+274 NYTAMVDEPP
-284 RYMGEGFVVMSSN
+284 RYMGEGFVIMSSN
-297 YIEVYFYMDEPGLVP
+297 YMEVYFYMDEPGLVP

-369 LEVTPQPKPGDIRQT
+369 LEVTPQPKPGDRRQM

-481 QLSLTGCKATT
+481 QLSLTGCKATA
-492 HLVYTHIDFFQDLI
+492 HFVYTHIDFFQDLT
-506 NDWSTKA
+506 NDWSSKA

-569 DLPFVDFL
+569 DLPFTDFL
-577 PDFIP
+577 PDVIP

-596 YLPEVNTSKLL
+596 YLPEVNTSRLL
-607 LLSLDKNMKLVP
+607 LLSIDKNMKLIP
-619 CRLKASK
+619 CRLKSSK

-684 RMRKQPQINWT
+684 RMRKQPQINWA
-695 LDGNK
+695 LDGNN
-700 FDRTTLPPDKVS
+700 FDRTTLAPDKVS

-739 FGEDQTFTD
+739 FGEDQSFTD
-748 MQKTPNMETFYWS
+748 MQKTPNMDTYYWS
-761 SDNTKL
+761 SENPTKI
-767 NDKSSVNQHTEI
+767 NDRSSINQHEI
-779 SIDDSTDSSK
+779 SIDDSSDSSK

-794 RHYRP
+794 RRCRP
-799 LDVTVSIIIHDIQA
+799 LDVSVSIIIHDIQA
-813 HLVKNCSESEPPCP
+813 HLVKNCSENEPPCP
-827 VILIE
+827 VVLIE

-849 LLSPSILVSANNLSR
+849 LLSPSILVSSNNPSR
-864 SNPTNSGALY
+864 SNSNGINSSNALQ

-889 FFSDTNRTV
+889 FFSDTNRSV
-898 EEDTVE
+898 EEETIE

-937 LICDSENE
+937 LISDNENE
-945 LVPPNPARQCHHGLN
+945 LTPPNTAKQCHHGLN
-960 NVMCAET
+960 NVLCPET
-967 DLTLKYRCP
+967 DLALKYRCP
-976 TANEIKYK
+976 TPNEIKYR

-995 YIADS
+995 YVADT
-1000 NTTLQTWISPVRLS
+1000 NTTLQTWISPIRLS

-1026 VTGLLPNIKLALY
+1026 ITGLLPNIKLALF

-1051 SNGSNNS
+1051 SSGSNGS
-1058 QNKPPESDNW
+1058 QNKVPENENW
-1068 VGVGSVALGPLL
+1068 VGVGSMSLGPLL
-1080 IEAASSLPQTP
+1080 IEAASSLPQSP

-1103 LHDDKTKRL
+1103 LHDEKFKRL

-1117 VEGKSS
+1117 SEGKGT
-1123 QCGCTGGCAFFGSNR
+1123 QCGCIGGCKFFGSNR
-1138 NGPNFLKPNPNDLN
+1138 NGANFLKPSSSDLL
-1152 EGINVA
+1152 EGINIA
-1158 MFNIIE
+1158 IFNVIE
-1164 TTPGE
+1164 TSPGE
-1169 YGYGQSLLHQGQLV
+1169 YGYGQSLLHPGQLV

-1189 NSLNVCL
+1189 NNLNVCL
-1196 QPTNVATLIPS
+1196 QPTNVSTLIPS
-1207 PLPQNLNKSPQS
+1207 PLPQNLSKSPQS
-1219 AERRSLTRRF
+1219 IDRKSLTRRF

-1238 NNLLVSS
+1238 NNVLVSS

-1255 VDSSVPLGSTKID
+1255 VDSTVPLGSSKID
-1268 SDSKLNKSILN
+1268 SDSKLNKTILN

-1285 SVSDSKLALSCGAK
+1285 SVSDSKLALSCGLK
-1299 DNANVTGKKPAPSE
+1299 ECSNITVKRPVPPDNDQFVAPR
-1313 TESFVVP
+1313 VP
-1320 KVPVR
+1320 PR
-1325 SVAVSESHYS
+1325 SVAVSDSHYS
-1335 LNSQVPPEDTLP
+1335 LNSQPPPEDAVVP
-1347 AEVQRTMSITSENHS
+1347 EVQRTISITSENHS

-1383 FGSRHSNPRDKSS
+1383 FGSRRSNPKEHTSY
-1396 FGINDITNE
+1396 GIGDGNNE
-1405 KWTSSAPKSEAVD
+1405 KWLNIGHRSEIID
-1418 IPDTISNLSTGV
+1418 GHDTISNLSAGV

-1469 SPLLMAS
+1469 SPLLMSS
-1476 YMHNLPQYKCP
+1476 YINNLPQYRCC
-1487 NWTCCSLPS
+1487 NWSTCSLPT
-1496 GSDVFTLP
+1496 GSDAFTLP
-1504 LFKRAD
+1504 LFKRAE
-1510 DGTLVYVGQKY
+1510 DGSLVYVGQKY
-1521 LPSFEPVGKIN
+1521 LPTFEHVGKVQSLKLI
-1532 ILRLVSKKDHNNQN
+1532 SKKDVHNSQN

-1552 NLPPHFNSQVKAHP
+1552 NLPSHFNSQIKSHP
-1566 YPQGWW
+1566 YPQAWW
-1572 DVQQTVQDSQENTTE
+1572 DLQQNVQDNQENTTD
-1587 KSTAST
+1587 KSST
-1593 VTTTSDSKS
+1593 STITTTSDNKN
-1602 GLFIKLR
+1602 GLFVKLR
-1609 GEIDIML
+1609 GEVDVLL

-1631 TPVLANIHPITNWLP
+1631 TPVLANIHPITVINHLRLLCISSVESSNILKQKQHVLNWLP
-1646 QMQDRSQSNLV
+1646 QMQATNESSIV
-1657 TDKDDKCKLATIPHS
+1657 MEKDDKCKLATISHS
-1672 NVYEESICESLQAT
+1672 NIYEETVCDQLQAT
-1686 VTIPKVNMIFI
+1686 VTVPKVNIIFI

-1728 NIIAK
+1728 NIVAK
-1733 YVSTRKNL
+1733 YVSSRKTL

-1768 ALISAQTS
+1768 ALISTQSS
-1776 GKRRGPERG
+1776 GRKRGPEKG
-1785 EPVYIEASQQ
+1785 EPVYIETSQQ
-1795 QCEDTTITLNVG
+1795 QCEDTTITLNIG
-1807 KVHGQLRRIRNESSQ
+1807 KVHGQLRRIRNDSSQ
-1822 LKDVTITGIPCQH
+1822 LKDATITGIPCQH
-1835 SKVSFKFIRV
+1835 SKVSFKFIRG
-1845 DSCAKGCESMC
+1845 DSCGKGCDSMG
-1856 CQNGTATE
+1856 CQNGATE
-1864 AQKDTPIGFIMF
+1864 GQKENSIGYIMF
-1876 ECGLE
+1876 ECGIE
-1881 GISIKVSKHS
+1881 GVSIKVSKHS
-1891 QSHKPQ
+1891 QSQKPN
-1897 TQTEEKKPLRPDNES
+1897 EEKKPQRTDSES

-1918 SAEETKPEKDRS
+1918 SAEETKPDKEKSKGLRN
-1930 TKSRT
+1930 
-1935 SGIEDLFRKRDSS
+1935 SGIEELFRKRESN
-1948 SKPSTPNLGSAQPPP
+1948 SKPSTPNLSSAQPPP
-1963 VPPPPEPSTPG
+1963 VPPVAPEPTTPA
-1974 PEEPSNNDS
+1974 PDDPSNDS
-1983 TTTVVPLKDN
+1983 SNTVVPAKDG
-1993 GNTSSCAIDLKV
+1993 GNTSSCSIDFKV

-2048 LGIRVVALYRAY
+2048 LGIRVVALYRAR
-2060 ARRLTATAAS
+2060 ARRLAATAAS
-2070 LMAAALDLAPHH
+2070 LMASALDRAPDH
-2082 TLPKSRYGRHT
+2082 TPPKSRYGRHT

-2137 LRQLCAVLLR
+2137 LRQ
-2147 YALQADA
+2147 
-2154 AAVQADLAE
+2154 
-2163 RHLPSLSTLRQG
+2163 G
-2175 VIVLSRQWKN
+2175 VIVLTRQWKN

-2195 NYKSKVMKPLNVTF
+2195 NYKSKVMRPLNVTF

-2219 EGWQEYP
+2219 EGWQEYQFDN
-2226 LETEALDENCLLLNM
+2226 EALDENCLLLNM
-2241 DVDKVNLPA
+2241 EVDKLTNQIPA
-2250 SGAAASPR
+2250 SAPTHTAR
-2258 PHSFP
+2258 PHSYP
-2263 STPPSDLDRAVR
+2263 STPPSVR
-2275 AAMEDVAKK
+2275 AAQNSRASLVFPS
-2284 LYKLKV
+2284 L
-2290 SPKVD
+2290 P
-2295 FSTPTSVD
+2295 FSTRKTPFQD
-2303 YGTLKEDLPTVGSN
+2303 DAIANYGTLKEDLPTVGSN
-2317 PSLYSPHGSDENI
+2317 PSLYSQGSNDNI
-2330 KNDRAREDLYQWMA
+2330 PNDRAREDLYQWMA
-2344 KQEPIKVEAKSKKPI
+2344 KQEPIKVEPKSKKQML
-2359 IPPSKMNPRAVA
+2359 PPKMPGRAVS

-2386 MLLDAHLVFQPFLAA
+2386 MLLDAHLVFQPFLSA
-2401 LGVSPHQVTQG
+2401 LGVSPHQVAHGESKVKGVGAEAG
-2412 SQTHATIPSETPA
+2412 SGLDSLGSKLSLLAWVDMFRIDIVVGELARDRRHQNSKGKANHPHVDIPSETPA
-2425 FLCEKVSIDVDL
+2425 FLCEKISLDVDL

-2494 SNMYQNVKDTQI
+2494 SNMYQNVKDTQS
-2506 ELRTQ
+2506 ELRTHTQ
-2511 TKISH
+2511 TNSSH
-2516 RQNKHTSEN
+2516 RHDKHPSVSDFPEN
-2525 LVSVTSLEKEVQ
+2525 VVSMSSLDKDSQ
-2537 YATLEPKW
+2537 YTTLEPKW
-2545 DIMAPTLTPELGLSV
+2545 ELPVAPEPAVPDSDKGTPT
-2560 PQSLSQQK
+2560 P
-2568 LSQPTRPR
+2568 PRPR
-2576 PQSFAQKLRSTGKSV
+2576 PQSFAQKLRSTGKTV
-2591 KGKLGYSSLNE
+2591 KGKLGYSSLSE

-2607 MYAAGVGAGAGRGA
+2607 MFAASAPEPPPPRGQ
-2621 GPHVTAGTPPGP
+2621 
-2633 GPHASLGS
+2633 
-2641 PVGPGPHASLSSP
+2641 
-2654 SADAADGKLAPRC
+2654 LAPRC

-2680 MPDAETI
+2680 MPDADTI
-2687 THRFSVTTD
+2687 THRFSVSTEL
-2696 IPEHYRHSRPA
+2696 PEAYRVRA
-2707 RPSSREQNTSNSS
+2707 RPSSREQNASNSS
-2720 SSAANMGM
+2720 SSATGMGI

-2765 SRQWSLSG
+2765 ARQWSLNG
-2773 NLGRTM
+2773 NLGRTA
-2779 IVLLEGLAPN
+2779 IVLLEGTAPN

-2803 LYGWEAGRQ
+2803 LYAWEGGRL
-2812 GATALLSVGGV
+2812 GATALAAIGAV

-2850 ELGVTRTSSRL
+2850 ELGVTRSSSRT
-2861 SRAGPGGPAGGAGG
+2861 SRAAGAAPDDDDD
-2875 SGSSSEGSPAPAPR
+2875 GSPPPAPR
-2889 PPRPPRPPPAHA
+2889 PPPAAAHSA
-2901 LLNPLHLHFS
+2901 DPLLQPLQLQFS
-2911 ILLQSLSIT
+2911 LVLQSLTVT
-2920 AALLPSLQAQYKMEQ
+2920 AALLPSLQAQYKMER
-2935 VQSSGVTGNKA
+2935 VQSAGVTAGRA
-2946 QFTVELQQH
+2946 HFTVDLPHH

-2963 QVSEAN
+2963 QVTEAN
-2969 IPASAAVW
+2969 IPAAASVA
-2977 LPGVHVAGRVL
+2977 LPAVSCRARVL
-2988 EQRGAAR
+2988 DCDPQERSDADSADTADARAAP
-2995 REGALLRAGRYVA
+2995 EGVVLRAGRYLSA
-3008 ASADIGLF
+3008 TADIGLF

-3058 EEASTSA
+3058 EELSSSTF
-3065 LSRILFS
+3065 SRILFS
-3072 LTIRIKRIQLTATT
+3072 LLIRIKRIQLTATT

-3095 TGAVEFEIS
+3095 TGAVELELS
-3104 NRVQNVQQ
+3104 NRVQNVPQ
-3112 PTEPH
+3112 PAGPH
-3117 EVRLFARAQVDVNL
+3117 GLRLFARAQVDVNL

-3158 ISMRNAFQDEMVC
+3158 IAMRNAFQDEIVC
-3171 GDDKEVVLITL
+3171 EEDKEVVLITL

-3206 AYEYWNEKRLNLNK
+3206 AYEYWNEKRMSLNK

-3235 TSQITTPHLST
+3235 SSNISPPHLST

-3260 PLNQPPMEVNEVVQ
+3260 PLNQLPLTTWGR
-3274 KVYGG
+3274 GG
-3279 EKPVPL
+3279 Y
-3285 WNEEEASTSALSRIL
+3285 
-3300 FSLTIRIKRIQLTAT
+3300 
-3315 TPSNSA
+3315 
-3321 VRLET
+3321 
-3326 GAVEFEIS
+3326 
-3334 NRVQNVQQ
+3334 
-3342 PTEPHE
+3342 
-3348 VRLFARAQVDV
+3348 
-3359 NLSLGQL
+3359 
-3366 IRNAMFEEAEPEF
+3366 EAE
-3379 QQYAFFNTR
+3379 
-3388 ISMRNAFQ
+3388 S
-3396 DEMVCGDDKE
+3396 
-3406 VVLITLKRPL
+3406 
-3416 IYIQPVAVDKAIL
+3416 
-3429 VWLNYKN
+3429 
-3436 AYEYWNEKRLNL
+3436 
-3448 NKEVLT
+3448 
-3454 ATQQVFEKV
+3454 
-3463 QLTSQI
+3463 
-3469 TTPHLSTLFLQ
+3469 
-3480 LNVDD
+3480 
-3485 IGICLPLNQPPMAR
+3485 
-3499 WGLGRGAWGAWCGE
+3499 
-3513 GEARGAVVVT
+3513 RGAVVVT
-3523 LDATNIG
+3523 LESTSIS
-3530 ACSSGALVSKGRFV
+3530 ACSSGSLVSKGRFV

-3560 WKPRPDEPSL
+3560 WKPDPGEACI

-3631 GYEEE
+3631 GFEEE
-3636 DPLKMDYES
+3636 DTLKMDFES

-3658 ESIILRRKYTDHLPA
+3658 ESIVFRRKYTDHLPP

-3684 RSKLIEKEMNEQAK
+3684 RSKLIEKEMTEQAK
-3698 IINDLRT
+3698 IINDLRA

-3710 TTIEYEMKRL
+3710 STVEYELRRL

-3756 GSNRSKSFVVPSPP
+3756 GSNRSRSFVSAPAAPDLGTPFDHVSEPLGSL
-3770 QERKDFEGA
+3770 GMSSA
-3779 GEPNLAMSPGVGDS
+3779 VGES
-3793 GETLLLGDEDN
+3793 GETLLLADDDT
-3804 RLADIIEGGSW
+3804 RLADIIEGASW
-3815 SSMESEPLTGP
+3815 SSADSDPLTGAGP
-3826 SRSASLRGPRPGTGG
+3826 SRSASLRAARGEARPGARVTFSGG
-3841 SRPLA
+3841 
-3846 TPSVQRQS
+3846 VQRQS
-3854 SLPAHPDHWPDELE
+3854 SLPAPWPPHDPPAE
-3868 GVELRRKHE
+3868 
-3877 HSVPQSEGPGSEN
+3877 SPQDGPGRTTPPDAPGPSQPEGKQS
-3890 KTNKAKTAEPNIDF
+3890 KTKTAEPNIDF
-3904 ELDVKVYINSGKCVL
+3904 ELDVKVHINSGKCVL
-3919 HTKEPSKEDDSIK
+3919 HTKDSSREDEMK
-3932 IGRMRVGR
+3932 IGSSSHSGSRSRVGR
-3940 SASGGLAEGSG
+3940 SASGGLD
-3951 AGGSPTA
+3951 
-3958 ARRKQPHPRHQP
+3958 ARRARLPPP
-3970 TLDLTVFRVP
+3970 PDLTVFQVP
-3980 GLDLKVHYESKTL
+3980 GLQLKVHYESKTL
-3993 PEEATSPQ
+3993 PEESASPQ
-4001 TVPPLPSLN
+4001 TIPTMPLNPS
-4010 VGARKVGV
+4010 VRKVGT

-4057 SFSTP
+4057 SFTP
-4062 TPEAESGSRSRS
+4062 PMPARVAAEGEAEG
-4074 VEGASYGQYVY
+4074 GTYGQYVY

-4096 HMQPSTFR
+4096 HTRPSAFR

-4128 KRASDEEMA
+4128 KRAGDEETA
-4137 EPAVA
+4137 EPAIA

-4154 FSVNMF
+4154 FSVYIF

-4171 EAQWSPLSDT
+4171 EAQWSPLADT
-4181 ERKDSLSINVEFVKF
+4181 ERKDSLSVNVEFVKF
-4196 HLSRSRKLDFQ
+4196 HLSRFRKLDFQ

-4236 LGEILAFPKAW
+4236 LSEILAFPKAW
-4247 YRRTIV
+4247 YRRSIV
-4253 RRMFLGDLSLHDT
+4253 RRLFLGDVSLQ
-4266 RDHGTS
+4266 RPQSGTS
-4272 SNAPVS
+4272 STNAPLS

-4286 TKTVDHQKPKESKA
+4286 TKTNDSQKPKESKSEV
-4300 AAPAM
+4300 
-4305 GAAWETLVLF
+4305 AAWETLVLF
-4315 AVNFTKL
+4315 AVNFERL

-4335 SWQSRDFNCSGRLS
+4335 SWQSRSLGARGRLS
-4349 IGSTGHRNM
+4349 IGSARRRSVAGR
-4358 LLGVALAG
+4358 LALGGAAL
-4366 SELDARGGIVGGAIA
+4366 EARGGIVGGSIA
-4381 LSSIDTYVHIEE
+4381 LTGARLHALLQQEPP
-4393 EAGCNPGHV
+4393 AHV
-4402 CGVRLAALELRL
+4402 AALRLAALELRL
-4414 EYMGTPV
+4414 DYMGAPA
-4421 LMARVS
+4421 LLARLS
-4427 RLQAALRDEWLARCR
+4427 RPQAALRDRWRHA
-4442 QPPHHPHRPTS
+4442 PPG
-4453 RPAIILTHGTLS
+4453 RPATIIAHGTLT
-4465 WHQLQILMS
+4465 WQQLQILMS
-4474 RSTTPDLLKMQLK
+4474 RSTTPELLKMQLK

-4498 SKRVFSSLHPNYTN
+4498 GKRVFSSLHSAHAPAPR
-4512 SRRDRREP
+4512 SARDRKEQAGA
-4520 PPAAA
+4520 PAGAG
-4525 AAAGEA
+4525 AAAGA
-4531 GSAPAPELR
+4531 GTGAGAGELR
-4540 HHRHWQE
+4540 HHRHWQR
-4547 VLYLVSGM
+4547 VLRLVSAAPN
-4555 QLSTLPTPLPAN
+4555 TH
-4567 GTVLG
+4567 VLG
-4572 GTMELH
+4572 GTLELQ

-4583 LACFHGNSF
+4583 LACFHGNSL
-4592 KSKSWALFSLK
+4592 KAKSWALFSLK

-4608 FATEAQQVAS
+4608 FATEAQQIEN
-4618 EEGSMEV
+4618 EEAARSARTLA
-4625 HVVQSL
+4625 VQSL
-4631 TASLGS
+4631 TASLGA
-4637 TGSGARA
+4637 GGAA
-4644 HVSQATVCRMTR
+4644 GAAGGHQSLATVCRISRTV
-4656 ALLFPPQF
+4656 LFPPQF
-4664 KTLREWF
+4664 KTLHEWF
-4671 HYAFANSEIDAIELF
+4671 HYAFADSEIDAIDQF

-4692 TNTSSSGAG
+4692 NTGTTG
-4701 STNSTERKAGAA
+4701 STGSAGAA
-4713 DKHVREVIFALPSLQ
+4713 ASKPAERHAREVIFALPALQ
-4728 LHLRT
+4728 MHLRT
-4733 HHLQAHAPPTDTDEK
+4733 SHLQAAQPPTERDEK
-4748 PVVECSFITEFEDHI
+4748 PIVECSFITEFEDHI

-4783 KEKDRVMPGAS
+4783 KEKERFMPG
-4794 RAGWA
+4794 
-4799 ESGGA
+4799 
-4804 STSASRAGAAPRPEG
+4804 RAGAAPGAADVSPP
-4819 VAQDYRDYRC
+4819 QDYRDYRC
-4829 VTWHLEPTVRLLSW
+4829 LTWHLEPTVRLLSW

-4869 PKWLQRGTLDP
+4869 PKWLQRGALDP
-4880 LDKLLSLV
+4880 ADRLLALV
-4888 LLRLVAIVPHK
+4888 LRRLVTLVPHKPAV

>member
-1 MENFTGS
+1 MLNVTEG
-8 MDDPVAQRW
+8 PVAQRW
-17 NSSSIDFADLTIDRN
+17 NSTLLEDVKIDSD
-32 FALLLVS
+32 FALLVVS
-39 LISAILWIVYITYY
+39 LMSAVLWIVYITYY

-66 NKFYFQDDNFKIG
+66 NRFYFQDENFKIG

-96 YINYDYSLR
+96 YVTYDYTLR
-105 IQDGYLIFRW
+105 VQDGYLIFRW

-140 GFELHFYNRCDLYN
+140 GFELHVYNRCELYS
-154 ELEKIFGL
+154 ELEKTFGL
-162 EPVIKQQND
+162 EPLVKLRQD
-171 DDYTDRDKAMNDAN
+171 DAGLERAMNHAN
-185 EKRRRAQETV
+185 EKRRRARDTV

-212 KIDICSGRVV
+212 KVDIATSRIV
-222 FGNRLVPTTLSISVE
+222 FGNRLVPTTLSIGVE

-274 NYTSMVDEPP
+274 NYTAMVDEPP

-312 EQPVLLQLANGDIVE
+312 EQPVLLRLANGDVVE

-355 DHLFKFFFPPNYKN
+355 DHLFKFFFPPNYKS
-369 LEVTPQPKPGDIRQT
+369 LEVTPQPKPGDLRQM

-481 QLSLTGCKATT
+481 QLGLTGCKATA
-492 HLVYTHIDFFQDLI
+492 HLVYTHIDFIQDLI
-506 NDWSTKA
+506 NDWSNKS

-555 NHVAFCGDLLDVSF
+555 NHVAFCGDLLDVAF

-577 PDFIP
+577 PDVIP
-582 LKIWVQ
+582 LKIWIQ

-596 YLPEVNTSKLL
+596 YLPEVNTSRPL

-637 VDCWSV
+637 VECWSV

-652 NYHPIPPLGP
+652 NYHPVAPLGP

-684 RMRKQPQINWT
+684 RMRKQPPMNWT
-695 LDGNK
+695 MDGSA
-700 FDRTTLPPDKVS
+700 FDRASLPPDKVS

-748 MQKTPNMETFYWS
+748 MQKTPNLETFFWS
-761 SDNTKL
+761 SENTPKPDRSSINQHGDISLDNT
-767 NDKSSVNQHTEI
+767 S
-779 SIDDSTDSSK
+779 DSSK
-789 GPFDP
+789 DAFDP
-794 RHYRP
+794 RRYRP

-813 HLVKNCSESEPPCP
+813 HLVKNCSENEPPCP

-838 DKSFRETKLQL
+838 DKSFKETKMQL

-864 SNPTNSGALY
+864 TNPNNSGALY
-874 QGHLMLSSFQLRGNG
+874 QGHLMLSSFQLRGHG
-889 FFSDTNRTV
+889 FFSDTNRSV
-898 EEDTVE
+898 EEDTIE

-920 TLPQLYQIISS
+920 TLPQLYQIVSS

-937 LICDSENE
+937 LITDSENE
-945 LVPPNPARQCHHGLN
+945 LIPPNSTKQCHHGMN
-960 NVMCAET
+960 SNICPET
-967 DLTLKYRCP
+967 DVALKYRCP
-976 TANEIKYK
+976 TTNEIKYK

-995 YIADS
+995 YVADT

-1014 FCNLHGSGFGTG
+1014 LCNLHGAGFGNG
-1026 VTGLLPNIKLALY
+1026 LTGLLPNIKLALF
-1039 TQTNMQANTHHH
+1039 TQTNMQSNSHHA
-1051 SNGSNNS
+1051 SNGSNSS
-1058 QNKPPESDNW
+1058 QNKLPESENW
-1068 VGVGSVALGPLL
+1068 VGVGSVSLGPVLL
-1080 IEAASSLPQTP
+1080 EAASSLPQSP
-1091 KNLHLVQQKFLK
+1091 RNLHLVQQKFLK
-1103 LHDDKTKRL
+1103 LHDEKTKRL
-1112 WFLWP
+1112 WFMWP
-1117 VEGKSS
+1117 NEGKTAV
-1123 QCGCTGGCAFFGSNR
+1123 CGCIGGCAFFGSNR
-1138 NGPNFLKPNPNDLN
+1138 NGANFLKPNPSDLQD
-1152 EGINVA
+1152 GINVA

-1169 YGYGQSLLHQGQLV
+1169 YGYGQSLLHPEQLV

-1189 NSLNVCL
+1189 DSLNVCL
-1196 QPTNVATLIPS
+1196 QPSNTSTLIPS

-1219 AERRSLTRRF
+1219 TERRSLTRRF
-1229 SYTSMSKGS
+1229 SYTSMGKGS
-1238 NNLLVSS
+1238 GNVLVSS

-1255 VDSSVPLGSTKID
+1255 VDSTVPLGSTKID
-1268 SDSKLNKSILN
+1268 SDSKLHKSILS

-1285 SVSDSKLALSCGAK
+1285 SVSDSKLALSCTVK
-1299 DNANVTGKKPAPSE
+1299 DNTNLNKKVPAH
-1313 TESFVVP
+1313 TDVESFVVP
-1320 KVPVR
+1320 KVPTR

-1335 LNSQVPPEDTLP
+1335 LNSHP
-1347 AEVQRTMSITSENHS
+1347 APHEEAIPLEVQRTMSITSENHS

-1383 FGSRHSNPRDKSS
+1383 FGSRHSNPKDKSS

-1405 KWTSSAPKSEAVD
+1405 KWTNSMPRSEAVD
-1418 IPDTISNLSTGV
+1418 GPDTMSNLSTGA

-1476 YMHNLPQYKCP
+1476 YMQNLPQYKCT
-1487 NWTCCSLPS
+1487 NWSTCSLPS
-1496 GSDVFTLP
+1496 GTDVFTLP

-1510 DGTLVYVGQKY
+1510 DGSLIYVGQKY
-1521 LPSFEPVGKIN
+1521 LPKFEPFGKNHIMK
-1532 ILRLVSKKDHNNQN
+1532 LVSKKEDHTSQT
-1546 QHGPYS
+1546 QHGPFS
-1552 NLPPHFNSQVKAHP
+1552 NLTPHFNNQIKAHP

-1572 DVQQTVQDSQENTTE
+1572 DLQQNVDNQENKEQSTS
-1587 KSTAST
+1587 STA
-1593 VTTTSDSKS
+1593 TTTSDSKS
-1602 GLFIKLR
+1602 GLSVKLR

-1616 TPLVLESTQKFVESL
+1616 TPLVLESTQRFVESL
-1631 TPVLANIHPITNWLP
+1631 TPVLANIHPITVINHLRLLCISSVQSANVLKQKQYASNWLP
-1646 QMQDRSQSNLV
+1646 YMQTRNQSNIAI
-1657 TDKDDKCKLATIPHS
+1657 DKDDKCKLATIPHS
-1672 NVYEESICESLQAT
+1672 NVYEETICDQLQAT
-1686 VTIPKVNMIFI
+1686 VTVPKVNVIFI

-1728 NIIAK
+1728 NITAK
-1733 YVSTRKNL
+1733 YVSSKTTL

-1759 SFGIMKGPR
+1759 SFGIMKGLGGR
-1768 ALISAQTS
+1768 ALISAQGS
-1776 GKRRGPERG
+1776 GRKRGPERG
-1785 EPVYIEASQQ
+1785 DPVYIETSQQ
-1795 QCEDTTITLNVG
+1795 QCEDTTITLSVG
-1807 KVHGQLRRIRNESSQ
+1807 KVHGQLRRIRNDPSQ
-1822 LKDVTITGIPCQH
+1822 LKEATITGIPSQH
-1835 SKVSFKFIRV
+1835 SKVAFKFVKV
-1845 DSCAKGCESMC
+1845 DPGANTCEAAC
-1856 CQNGTATE
+1856 CQNGATD
-1864 AQKDTPIGFIMF
+1864 AQKENAIGYIMF

-1881 GISIKVSKHS
+1881 GITIKVSQHA
-1891 QSHKPQ
+1891 QTHKPD
-1897 TQTEEKKPLRPDNES
+1897 EKPKLEPES

-1918 SAEETKPEKDRS
+1918 SAEELKPEKEKTKPRS
-1930 TKSRT
+1930 
-1935 SGIEDLFRKRDSS
+1935 SGLEDLFRKRDSG
-1948 SKPSTPNLGSAQPPP
+1948 SKPSTPNLNNSQPAPAP
-1963 VPPPPEPSTPG
+1963 APGPEPSPPG
-1974 PEEPSNNDS
+1974 PEEPCADS
-1983 TTTVVPLKDN
+1983 QTALVPLKDN
-1993 GNTSSCAIDLKV
+1993 GNSSSCAVDLKL

-2048 LGIRVVALYRAY
+2048 LGIRVVALYRAH

-2107 CAVLLRYALQ
+2107 CCVLLRYALQ

-2124 ADLAERHLPSLST
+2124 ADLAERHLPK
-2137 LRQLCAVLLR
+2137 
-2147 YALQADA
+2147 
-2154 AAVQADLAE
+2154 
-2163 RHLPSLSTLRQG
+2163 LSTLRQG

-2209 ALPDLLEDSV
+2209 ALPELIEDSV
-2219 EGWQEYP
+2219 EGWQEYQVD
-2226 LETEALDENCLLLNM
+2226 TEVLDENCLLLNL
-2241 DVDKVNLPA
+2241 DTDKVEVPA
-2250 SGAAASPR
+2250 RAAAGRGSLA
-2258 PHSFP
+2258 FP
-2263 STPPSDLDRAVR
+2263 SLP
-2275 AAMEDVAKK
+2275 
-2284 LYKLKV
+2284 
-2290 SPKVD
+2290 
-2295 FSTPTSVD
+2295 FSTRKPTFHD
-2303 YGTLKEDLPTVGSN
+2303 DAIANYGTLKEDFPAVGSN
-2317 PSLYSPHGSDENI
+2317 PSLYSPHGSDDNL

-2344 KQEPIKVEAKSKKPI
+2344 KQEPIKVESKTKKPM
-2359 IPPSKMNPRAVA
+2359 IPASKMNPRAMA
-2371 AAMPACSLYPLQGSL
+2371 AALPACSLYPLQGSL
-2386 MLLDAHLVFQPFLAA
+2386 MLLDAHLVFQPLLGA
-2401 LGVSPHQVTQG
+2401 LGVCPQQVAQGESKNKSGAEGSGASPALESLG
-2412 SQTHATIPSETPA
+2412 SKLSLGGIIDVFRIDIVVSELKPRRHPTKGKGQPSHIDIPSETPA

-2475 IRFISQQVNM
+2475 VRFISQQVNM

-2516 RQNKHTSEN
+2516 RQSKHAADSVSDFREN
-2525 LVSVTSLEKEVQ
+2525 LVSVSSLDKESQ
-2537 YATLEPKW
+2537 YATLDPKW
-2545 DIMAPTLTPELGLSV
+2545 ELRTRTPNPEAAPPPLA
-2560 PQSLSQQK
+2560 QQK
-2568 LSQPTRPR
+2568 LAGGKR

-2607 MYAAGVGAGAGRGA
+2607 YSAREPDIEVR
-2621 GPHVTAGTPPGP
+2621 PRRPPPLPDLTPLPTLP
-2633 GPHASLGS
+2633 SLPPLPPLPDDGS
-2641 PVGPGPHASLSSP
+2641 
-2654 SADAADGKLAPRC
+2654 LAPRC
-2667 WRTVYLLLDLYAN
+2667 WRTVYSLLSLYAD
-2680 MPDAETI
+2680 MPDAHTI
-2687 THRFSVTTD
+2687 THRFSVTTEL
-2696 IPEHYRHSRPA
+2696 PEQYRTSRPA
-2707 RPSSREQNTSNSS
+2707 RPASREQNTSTSS
-2720 SSAANMGM
+2720 SSGAGMGI
-2728 VVVGVA
+2728 VVMGVA

-2750 EAEITSLQASLSASR
+2750 EAEITSLHASLQASRA
-2765 SRQWSLSG
+2765 RQWALTG
-2773 NLGRTM
+2773 VVGRSM
-2779 IVLLEGLAPN
+2779 IVLLEGGAPN

-2803 LYGWEAGRQ
+2803 LYSWEAGRVAA
-2812 GATALLSVGGV
+2812 GAAALVTLGGV

-2850 ELGVTRTSSRL
+2850 ELGVTRTASRT
-2861 SRAGPGGPAGGAGG
+2861 SRGAEAEEEGAGTRSPG
-2875 SGSSSEGSPAPAPR
+2875 PAPAP
-2889 PPRPPRPPPAHA
+2889 PPRPRPAPPLPAPRVQ
-2901 LLNPLHLHFS
+2901 FKVG
-2911 ILLQSLSIT
+2911 LQSLSIT
-2920 AALLPSLQAQYKMEQ
+2920 AALLPSLQAQYKMEH
-2935 VQSSGVTGNKA
+2935 VQSSGVSGRKA
-2946 QFTVELQQH
+2946 HFTVDLPQH

-2969 IPASAAVW
+2969 IPSSAIVA
-2977 LPGVHVAGRVL
+2977 LPAAHVAARVL
-2988 EQRGAAR
+2988 EDAPNGQTAA
-2995 REGALLRAGRYVA
+2995 EAPDAPGVVLRAGRYLYA
-3008 ASADIGLF
+3008 TADIGLF

-3045 VYGGEKPVPLWNE
+3045 VYGGEKPVPLWGE
-3058 EEASTSA
+3058 EEASASP
-3065 LSRILFS
+3065 LHRILFS
-3072 LTIRIKRIQLTATT
+3072 LLIRIKRIQLTATT

-3095 TGAVEFEIS
+3095 TGAVELELS
-3104 NRVQNVQQ
+3104 NRVQNVQ
-3112 PTEPH
+3112 PAEPH
-3117 EVRLFARAQVDVNL
+3117 SVRLETGAVELELSNRVQNVQPAEPHSLRLFARAQVDLNL

-3158 ISMRNAFQDEMVC
+3158 IAMRNAFQEEMVS
-3171 GDDKEVVLITL
+3171 GEDKEVVLTTL
-3182 KRPLIYIQPVAVDK
+3182 KRPLVYVQPVAVDR

-3206 AYEYWNEKRLNLNK
+3206 AYEYWSEQRRSLNK
-3220 EVLTATQQVFEKVQL
+3220 EVLAATQQLFEKVQL
-3235 TSQITTPHLST
+3235 TSQITPPHVST
-3246 LFLQLNVDDIGICL
+3246 LFLQLDVDDIGICI
-3260 PLNQPPMEVNEVVQ
+3260 PLNQPPV
-3274 KVYGG
+3274 
-3279 EKPVPL
+3279 
-3285 WNEEEASTSALSRIL
+3285 
-3300 FSLTIRIKRIQLTAT
+3300 AT
-3315 TPSNSA
+3315 
-3321 VRLET
+3321 
-3326 GAVEFEIS
+3326 
-3334 NRVQNVQQ
+3334 
-3342 PTEPHE
+3342 
-3348 VRLFARAQVDV
+3348 
-3359 NLSLGQL
+3359 
-3366 IRNAMFEEAEPEF
+3366 
-3379 QQYAFFNTR
+3379 
-3388 ISMRNAFQ
+3388 
-3396 DEMVCGDDKE
+3396 
-3406 VVLITLKRPL
+3406 
-3416 IYIQPVAVDKAIL
+3416 
-3429 VWLNYKN
+3429 W
-3436 AYEYWNEKRLNL
+3436 
-3448 NKEVLT
+3448 
-3454 ATQQVFEKV
+3454 
-3463 QLTSQI
+3463 
-3469 TTPHLSTLFLQ
+3469 
-3480 LNVDD
+3480 
-3485 IGICLPLNQPPMAR
+3485 
-3499 WGLGRGAWGAWCGE
+3499 GRGVYECE
-3513 GEARGAVVVT
+3513 SRGAVVVT
-3523 LDATNIG
+3523 LESTSIS
-3530 ACSSGALVSKGRFV
+3530 ACSSGSLVSKGRFV

-3549 FADDFEASLDD
+3549 FADDFETSLDD
-3560 WKPRPDEPSL
+3560 WKPDPDQSAI

-3585 TTAAKHNENAKW
+3585 TTASKHNENAKW

-3631 GYEEE
+3631 GFEEE

-3673 FVFDTSIDAKK
+3673 FVFDTTIDAKK

-3710 TTIEYEMKRL
+3710 STIEYEMKRL

-3741 QSVRASSITKGKLGL
+3741 QSVRASTITKGKLGL
-3756 GSNRSKSFVVPSPP
+3756 GSNRSRSFVAPDPPVDFPETDEPSPT
-3770 QERKDFEGA
+3770 A
-3779 GEPNLAMSPGVGDS
+3779 GNVGDS
-3793 GETLLLGDEDN
+3793 GETLLPGDEDD

-3826 SRSASLRGPRPGTGG
+3826 SRSASLRGVRGHSGG
-3841 SRPLA
+3841 ARAVSFQPA
-3846 TPSVQRQS
+3846 PVQRQS
-3854 SLPAHPDHWPDELE
+3854 SLPAQPDRRPQLHDAPRPDP
-3868 GVELRRKHE
+3868 VQLRRRE
-3877 HSVPQSEGPGSEN
+3877 GAPTSEAAGAEGRSG
-3890 KTNKAKTAEPNIDF
+3890 KAKTAEPNIDF
-3904 ELDVKVYINSGKCVL
+3904 ELDVKVHINSGKCVL
-3919 HTKEPSKEDDSIK
+3919 HTKEPSKDDDLK
-3932 IGRMRVGR
+3932 ISGSRTRVGR
-3940 SASGGLAEGSG
+3940 SASGGLGEPPGSR
-3951 AGGSPTA
+3951 A
-3958 ARRKQPHPRHQP
+3958 PRHAP
-3970 TLDLTVFRVP
+3970 APDLTVFRVP
-3980 GLDLKVHYESKTL
+3980 GLDLKVHYESKTV
-3993 PEEATSPQ
+3993 PEEWAAAPA
-4001 TVPPLPSLN
+4001 P
-4010 VGARKVGV
+4010 RKGG

-4028 LQSIPEETI
+4028 VQSIPEETVI
-4037 ISPHI
+4037 GPHI
-4042 LEFLEQTLEPIPTKA
+4042 LEFLERTLEPIPTKA
-4057 SFSTP
+4057 SFP
-4062 TPEAESGSRSRS
+4062 APPPETETGDRSQSAE
-4074 VEGASYGQYVY
+4074 ASYGQYVY
-4085 ASFPVDVIVHF
+4085 ASFPVDVIVQF

-4120 SLQIVFSS
+4120 SLRIVFSS
-4128 KRASDEEMA
+4128 KRALDEA
-4137 EPAVA
+4137 GLPAVA

-4154 FSVNMF
+4154 FSVYIF

-4171 EAQWSPLSDT
+4171 EPQWSPLSDT

-4207 TDQDQSKAT
+4207 TEQDQSKAT

-4253 RRMFLGDLSLHDT
+4253 RRMFLGDLNVEA
-4266 RDHGTS
+4266 RPA
-4272 SNAPVS
+4272 SNNVPIS

-4286 TKTVDHQKPKESKA
+4286 KTLDIQKPKDPGA
-4300 AAPAM
+4300 TTA
-4305 GAAWETLVLF
+4305 GNAAWETLVLF
-4315 AVNFTKL
+4315 AVNFNKL

-4335 SWQSRDFNCSGRLS
+4335 SWQSRDFNCTGRLS
-4349 IGSTGHRNM
+4349 IGSSGHRNM
-4358 LLGVALAG
+4358 LVGVALAG
-4366 SELDARGGIVGGAIA
+4366 SSLDARGGIVGGAISLA
-4381 LSSIDTYVHIEE
+4381 DIHTYVHIEE
-4393 EAGCNPGHV
+4393 EPGSSPGHW

-4414 EYMGTPV
+4414 EYMGASV
-4421 LMARVS
+4421 LLARVS
-4427 RLQAALRDEWLARCR
+4427 ALQCRLRDQWLWRGKR
-4442 QPPHHPHRPTS
+4442 PPGHKPHTH
-4453 RPAIILTHGTLS
+4453 RPAIILTHGTLC
-4465 WHQLQILMS
+4465 WQQLQLLMS
-4474 RSTTPDLLKMQLK
+4474 RSTTPDLLKMQYK
-4487 LEEFFTQQFKS
+4487 LEEFFTQQFNS
-4498 SKRVFSSLHPNYTN
+4498 SRRVLSALHPYPA
-4512 SRRDRREP
+4512 RRQQSMAP
-4520 PPAAA
+4520 GATAGAPAADK
-4525 AAAGEA
+4525 
-4531 GSAPAPELR
+4531 PADGQVPPELR

-4547 VLYLVSGM
+4547 VLRAAAGM
-4555 QLSTLPTPLPAN
+4555 RPQLPTD

-4578 GSNIS
+4578 GANIS

-4592 KSKSWALFSLK
+4592 KAKSWALFSLK

-4608 FATEAQQVAS
+4608 FATEAQQLPNDD
-4618 EEGSMEV
+4618 GGLEV
-4625 HVVQSL
+4625 NVTQSL
-4631 TASLGS
+4631 TATLGGS
-4637 TGSGARA
+4637 TGGGQQSVG
-4644 HVSQATVCRMTR
+4644 TVCRMTR

-4671 HYAFANSEIDAIELF
+4671 TYAFASSEIDAIESF
-4686 PSLERE
+4686 PSLELSRE
-4692 TNTSSSGAG
+4692 REAGAG
-4701 STNSTERKAGAA
+4701 NTNSAERERERNAERERERKSAA
-4713 DKHVREVIFALPSLQ
+4713 PAQHQREVIFALPALQ

-4733 HHLQAHAPPTDTDEK
+4733 KHRQSPAPPTEQDEK

-4783 KEKDRVMPGAS
+4783 KEKDRVTPGS
-4794 RAGWA
+4794 GTRAAWGEVA
-4799 ESGGA
+4799 GP
-4804 STSASRAGAAPRPEG
+4804 RAP
-4819 VAQDYRDYRC
+4819 AQDYRDYHC
-4829 VTWHLEPTVRLLSW
+4829 LTWHLEPTVRLLSW
-4843 AGKSIEP
+4843 GGKSIEP

-4869 PKWLQRGTLDP
+4869 PKWLQRGALDP
-4880 LDKLLSLV
+4880 LDKLLALA
-4888 LLRLVAIVPHK
+4888 LLRLVALLPSKPGAS